1 MINEFEEDNMKVTDK
16 KILTP
21 AIAISVAV
29 LSGTVY
35 YGVQLNQKNNGNTT
49 YAEVQNSVNT
59 MTPENAPD
67 DYVVKIPSDNLRNRI
82 KEVLGNANM
91 PDSDLTFGKLK
102 TITTLTDRNIAL
114 VEGVIFSVDLVYPGD
129 GNLDGLQFLTNLEG
143 LGLTGGNYKD
153 ISPLEN
159 LTKLKSLF
167 IVRNSNLT
175 DISKL
180 AKLTNLENLQIFRNS
195 IKDISSLRNMSKLK
209 YFVADVNKI
218 EDISALENKPDLKIV
233 ALEDNKIKDFSPL
246 KNAPLTNFHNQFS
259 FAKNTFNNQ
268 RPEVTVHSKVF
279 ENPLKAIDG
288 TVIPISE
295 NAVVKNVDKTGNPD
309 QNGGYIKLETTATT
323 LETTVGFSQRVTG
336 IVNATNNGQEIY
348 DFQLKISYTNDDTAP
363 VFNTQTP
370 SKITARKGADIS
382 AKISEVTATDVESG
396 LKSLTNNAADINLNI
411 ANPAKGS
418 YTLRYTATN
427 NNNISATIDREI
439 EIVDADALNNEINK
453 RNNKDLVLYSAES
466 IAKYKEILKEA
477 KDIFNNPN
485 ATQDQIDQA
494 TEKVKNSESVLRPD
508 KSDLKDAIGAVNT
521 LEEWLKNLPE
531 VVKVK
536 EEAQKVFNN
545 PDATLEEVQKAEAK
559 LAEEIEKAEKN
570 EETRQ
575 QSAEN
580 ATENAMKIKTPESIK
595 NAQKLLDEVK
605 DGKVKEIFQK
615 ELDKIKKDLNDKKDE
630 LQKLIEKA
638 KSVNLDGKTKDSSD
652 KLRAE
657 ILKSEKVLNGA
668 NSSQSALEKAVDD
681 LNKALNGV
689 KTDKKPVVDAIAKH
703 DTKPDWIKK
712 DKDVVK
718 LLEKANETVAKQ
730 DPTVEEVRKSAKDLL
745 DAIEKLEKTNK
756 EAVDESENL
765 LKEAEK
771 EIKAN
776 NSKPD
781 ELPVI
786 DIDEIEKSIDKILDP
801 VKKEELKENLEQL
814 KIKIQNKKESI
825 DKRKL
830 EEAER
835 IAREK
840 LEKARMLKHPDT
852 GALRIKQQNQNNSV
866 IGMIILGLFSILGTI
881 TAVVVRKK

>member
-1 MINEFEEDNMKVTDK
+1 
-16 KILTP
+16 
-21 AIAISVAV
+21 
-29 LSGTVY
+29 
-35 YGVQLNQKNNGNTT
+35 
-49 YAEVQNSVNT
+49 
-59 MTPENAPD
+59 
-67 DYVVKIPSDNLRNRI
+67 
-82 KEVLGNANM
+82 M
-91 PDSDLTFGKLK
+91 PDSELTFGKLK
-102 TITTLTDRNIAL
+102 TITTLTNPNPTLID
-114 VEGVIFSVDLVYPGD
+114 GVIFADNFFDPGD
-129 GNLDGLQFLTNLEG
+129 NLDGLQFLTNIEN
-143 LGLTGGNYKD
+143 LGLSWGGYKD
-153 ISPLEN
+153 LSPIEN

-180 AKLTNLENLQIFRNS
+180 SKLTNLENLQIFRNS
-195 IKDISSLRNMSKLK
+195 IKDISVARNMPRLK

-233 ALEDNKIKDFSPL
+233 VLEGNKIKNFSPL
-246 KNAPLTNFHNQFS
+246 KNAPLTDFHNQFTY
-259 FAKNTFNNQ
+259 ARNTFNDQ
-268 RPEVTVHSKVF
+268 VPEITVHSKIF

-288 TVIPISE
+288 TTIPISE
-295 NAVVKNVDKTGNPD
+295 NAVVKNVDKAGNPD
-309 QNGGYIKLETTATT
+309 QNGGYIKLETTAAT
-323 LETTVGFSQRVTG
+323 LETTVGFNQRVTG
-336 IVNATNNGQEIY
+336 IINAANDNQEIY
-348 DFQLKISYTNDDTAP
+348 NFQLKISYANDDTAP
-363 VFNTQTP
+363 IFNTQTP

-382 AKISEVTATDVESG
+382 AKIAEVTATDAESG

-439 EIVDADALNNEINK
+439 VIVDADTLNNEINK
-453 RNNKDLVLYSAES
+453 RSNKDLALYTAES
-466 IAKYKEILKEA
+466 IAKYKGIVKEV
-477 KDIFNNPN
+477 KDIFNNPD
-485 ATQDQIDQA
+485 ATQDQVNQA
-494 TEKVKNSESVLRPD
+494 TEKIKNSESVLRPD
-508 KSDLKDAIGAVNT
+508 KSDLKDAIGAVDT
-521 LEEWLKNLPE
+521 LEDWLKNIPE
-531 VVKVK
+531 VVKAK

-545 PDATLEEVQKAEAK
+545 PDATLEEVQKAETK
-559 LAEEIEKAEKN
+559 LTEEIEKAEKN

-580 ATENAMKIKTPESIK
+580 ATENAMKLKTPESIK

-605 DGKVKEIFQK
+605 DGKVKETFQK

-638 KSVNLDGKTKDSSD
+638 KSTNLDGKTKDSSD
-652 KLRAE
+652 KLKDE

-668 NSSQSALEKAVDD
+668 NSSQSELEKSVDD
-681 LNKALNGV
+681 LNKVLNGV

-730 DPTVEEVRKSAKDLL
+730 DPSVEEVRKSAKDLL

-786 DIDEIEKSIDKILDP
+786 DIDEIEKSIENVLDP
-801 VKKEELKENLEQL
+801 VKKEELKEKLEQL
-814 KIKIQNKKESI
+814 KIKIQKKKESI

>member
-1 MINEFEEDNMKVTDK
+1 MVMFFY
-16 KILTP
+16 
-21 AIAISVAV
+21 AS
-29 LSGTVY
+29 
-35 YGVQLNQKNNGNTT
+35 QLG
-49 YAEVQNSVNT
+49 
-59 MTPENAPD
+59 
-67 DYVVKIPSDNLRNRI
+67 I
-82 KEVLGNANM
+82 G
-91 PDSDLTFGKLK
+91 DST
-102 TITTLTDRNIAL
+102 
-114 VEGVIFSVDLVYPGD
+114 S
-129 GNLDGLQFLTNLEG
+129 LDGLQFLINLES
-143 LGLTGGNYKD
+143 LGLTSGTYND

-159 LTKLKSLF
+159 LTKLKFLNIS
-167 IVRNSNLT
+167 RNKNLT

-195 IKDISSLRNMSKLK
+195 IKDISVVRNMPRLK
-209 YFVADVNKI
+209 YFIADYNDNI
-218 EDISALENKPDLKIV
+218 DDISALGNKPDLKV
-233 ALEDNKIKDFSPL
+233 VLLEGNKIKDFSPL
-246 KNAPLTNFHNQFS
+246 KNAPLTNLHDYFNFQY
-259 FAKNTFNNQ
+259 AKNAFNNQ
-268 RPEVTVHSKVF
+268 RPEITVHSKVF

-288 TVIPISE
+288 TTIPISE
-295 NAVVKNVDKTGNPD
+295 NAVVKNVDKAGNPD
-309 QNGGYIKLETTATT
+309 QNGGYIKLETTEAT
-323 LETTVGFSQRVTG
+323 LQTTVGFNQRVTG
-336 IVNATNNGQEIY
+336 IINAANDNQEIY
-348 DFQLKISYTNDDTAP
+348 NFQLKISYIGDDTAP
-363 VFNTQTP
+363 IFNTQTP
-370 SKITARKGADIS
+370 SKITVRKSTDIS
-382 AKISEVTATDVESG
+382 AKIAEVTATDAESG
-396 LKSLTNNAADINLNI
+396 LKSLTNNTADINLNI
-411 ANPAKGS
+411 TNPAKGS

-427 NNNISATIDREI
+427 NNNISATLDREI

-453 RNNKDLVLYSAES
+453 RSNKDLALYTAES
-466 IAKYKEILKEA
+466 IAKYKEIIKEV
-477 KDIFNNPN
+477 KDIFNNPDS
-485 ATQDQIDQA
+485 TQDQVNQA
-494 TEKVKNSESVLRPD
+494 TEKIKNSESVLRPD
-508 KSDLKDAIGAVNT
+508 KSDLKDAIGAVDT
-521 LEEWLKNLPE
+521 LEDWLKNIPE
-531 VVKVK
+531 VVKAK

-580 ATENAMKIKTPESIK
+580 ATENAMKLKTPESIK
-595 NAQKLLDEVK
+595 NAQTLLDEVK

-638 KSVNLDGKTKDSSD
+638 KSINLDGKTKDSLD
-652 KLRAE
+652 KLKDE

-681 LNKALNGV
+681 LNKALKGV
-689 KTDKKPVVDAIAKH
+689 KTDKKPVADAITKH

-718 LLEKANETVAKQ
+718 LFEKANEVIAKK
-730 DPTVEEVRKSAKDLL
+730 DPSVEEVRKSAKDLL

-786 DIDEIEKSIDKILDP
+786 DIDEIEKSIENVLDP
-801 VKKEELKENLEQL
+801 VKKEELKEKLEQL
-814 KIKIQNKKESI
+814 KINIQKKKESI

-835 IAREK
+835 IAQEK

-852 GALRIKQQNQNNSV
+852 GALRIKQQNQNNNV

>member
-1 MINEFEEDNMKVTDK
+1 MRVTDK

-21 AIAISVAV
+21 AIAISVTV

-35 YGVQLNQKNNGNTT
+35 YGVQLNQKNKNNTT

-67 DYVVKIPSDNLRNRI
+67 DYVVKIPSNYLRNRI

-91 PDSDLTFGKLK
+91 PDSELTFGKLK
-102 TITTLTDRNIAL
+102 TITILHANPLDLI
-114 VEGVIFSVDLVYPGD
+114 SVNGD
-129 GNLDGLQFLTNLEG
+129 VFYASQLGIGDSTSLDGLQFLINLES
-143 LGLTGGNYKD
+143 LGLTSGTYKD

-159 LTKLKSLF
+159 LTKLKFLNIS
-167 IVRNSNLT
+167 RNKNLT

-195 IKDISSLRNMSKLK
+195 IKDISVVRNMPRLK
-209 YFVADVNKI
+209 YFIADYNDNI
-218 EDISALENKPDLKIV
+218 DDISALGNKPDLKV
-233 ALEDNKIKDFSPL
+233 VLLEGNKIKDFSPL
-246 KNAPLTNFHNQFS
+246 KNAPLTNLHDYFNFQY
-259 FAKNTFNNQ
+259 AKNAFNNQ
-268 RPEVTVHSKVF
+268 RPEITVHSKVF

-288 TVIPISE
+288 TTIPISE
-295 NAVVKNVDKTGNPD
+295 NAVVKNVDKAGNPD
-309 QNGGYIKLETTATT
+309 QNGGYIKLETTEAT
-323 LETTVGFSQRVTG
+323 LQTTVGFNQRVTG
-336 IVNATNNGQEIY
+336 IINAANDNQEIY
-348 DFQLKISYTNDDTAP
+348 NFQLKISYIGDDTAP
-363 VFNTQTP
+363 IFNTQTP
-370 SKITARKGADIS
+370 SKITVRKSTDIS
-382 AKISEVTATDVESG
+382 AKIAEVTATDAESG
-396 LKSLTNNAADINLNI
+396 LKSLTNNTADINLNI
-411 ANPAKGS
+411 TNPAKGS

-427 NNNISATIDREI
+427 NNNISATLDREI

-453 RNNKDLVLYSAES
+453 RSNKDLALYTAES
-466 IAKYKEILKEA
+466 IAKYKEIIKEV
-477 KDIFNNPN
+477 KDIFNNPDS
-485 ATQDQIDQA
+485 TQDQVNQA
-494 TEKVKNSESVLRPD
+494 TEKIKNSESVLRPD
-508 KSDLKDAIGAVNT
+508 KSDLKDAIGAVDT
-521 LEEWLKNLPE
+521 LEDWLKNIPE
-531 VVKVK
+531 VVKAK

-580 ATENAMKIKTPESIK
+580 ATENAMKLKTPESIK
-595 NAQKLLDEVK
+595 NAQTLLDEVK

-638 KSVNLDGKTKDSSD
+638 KSINLDGKTKDSLD
-652 KLRAE
+652 KLKDE

-681 LNKALNGV
+681 LNKDLKGV
-689 KTDKKPVVDAIAKH
+689 KTDKKPVADAITKH

-718 LLEKANETVAKQ
+718 LFEKANEVIAKK
-730 DPTVEEVRKSAKDLL
+730 DPSVEEVRKSAKDLL

-786 DIDEIEKSIDKILDP
+786 DIDEIEKSIENVLDP
-801 VKKEELKENLEQL
+801 VKKEELKEKLEQL
-814 KIKIQNKKESI
+814 KINIQKKKESI

-835 IAREK
+835 IAQEK

-852 GALRIKQQNQNNSV
+852 GALRIKQQNQNNNV

>member
-1 MINEFEEDNMKVTDK
+1 MRVIDK

-35 YGVQLNQKNNGNTT
+35 YGVQLGQKNNSNTT
-49 YAEVQNSVNT
+49 YAEVQNSVNI

-67 DYVVKIPSDNLRNRI
+67 DYVVKIPSDNLRRRI

-91 PDSDLTFGKLK
+91 SDSDLTFGKLK
-102 TITTLTDRNIAL
+102 TISTLTNPNPLLI
-114 VEGVIFSVDLVYPGD
+114 EGVIFVADLFDPGD
-129 GNLDGLQFLTNLEG
+129 NLDGLQFLTNIES
-143 LGLTGGNYKD
+143 LGLTGGSYKD

-195 IKDISSLRNMSKLK
+195 IKDISVARNMPRLK

-233 ALEDNKIKDFSPL
+233 VLEGNKIKNFSPL
-246 KNAPLTNFHNQFS
+246 KNAPLTDFHNQFTY
-259 FAKNTFNNQ
+259 ARNTFNDQ
-268 RPEVTVHSKVF
+268 VPEITVHSKIF

-288 TVIPISE
+288 TTIPISE
-295 NAVVKNVDKTGNPD
+295 NAVVKNVDKAGNPD
-309 QNGGYIKLETTATT
+309 QNGGYIKLETTAAT
-323 LETTVGFSQRVTG
+323 LETTVGFNQRVTG
-336 IVNATNNGQEIY
+336 IINAANDNQEIY
-348 DFQLKISYTNDDTAP
+348 NFQLKISYANDDTAP
-363 VFNTQTP
+363 IFNTQTP

-382 AKISEVTATDVESG
+382 AKIAEVTATDAESG

-439 EIVDADALNNEINK
+439 VIVDADTLNNEINK
-453 RNNKDLVLYSAES
+453 RSNKDLALYTAES
-466 IAKYKEILKEA
+466 IAKYKGIVKEV
-477 KDIFNNPN
+477 KDIFNNPD
-485 ATQDQIDQA
+485 ATQDQVNQA
-494 TEKVKNSESVLRPD
+494 TEKIKNSESVLRPD
-508 KSDLKDAIGAVNT
+508 KSDLKDAIGAVDT
-521 LEEWLKNLPE
+521 LEDWLKNIPE
-531 VVKVK
+531 VVKAK

-545 PDATLEEVQKAEAK
+545 PDATLEEVQKAETK
-559 LAEEIEKAEKN
+559 LTEEIEKAEKN

-580 ATENAMKIKTPESIK
+580 ATENAMKLKTPESIK

-605 DGKVKEIFQK
+605 DGKVKETFQK

-638 KSVNLDGKTKDSSD
+638 KSTNLDGKTKDSSD
-652 KLRAE
+652 KLKDE

-668 NSSQSALEKAVDD
+668 NSSQSELEKSVDD
-681 LNKALNGV
+681 LNKVLNGV

-730 DPTVEEVRKSAKDLL
+730 DPSVEEVRKSAKDLL

-786 DIDEIEKSIDKILDP
+786 DIDEIEKSIENVLDP
-801 VKKEELKENLEQL
+801 VKKEELKEKLEQL
-814 KIKIQNKKESI
+814 KIKIQKKKESI

>member
-1 MINEFEEDNMKVTDK
+1 MRVTDK

-35 YGVQLNQKNNGNTT
+35 YGVQLNQKNKNNTT

-67 DYVVKIPSDNLRNRI
+67 DYVVKIPSNYLRNRI

-91 PDSDLTFGKLK
+91 PDSELTFGKLK
-102 TITTLTDRNIAL
+102 TITILHANPLDLI
-114 VEGVIFSVDLVYPGD
+114 SVNGD
-129 GNLDGLQFLTNLEG
+129 VFYASQLGIGDSTSLDGLQFLINLES
-143 LGLTGGNYKD
+143 LGLTSGTYKD

-159 LTKLKSLF
+159 LTKLKFLNIS
-167 IVRNSNLT
+167 RNKNLT

-195 IKDISSLRNMSKLK
+195 IKDISVVRNMPRLK
-209 YFVADVNKI
+209 YFIADYNDNI
-218 EDISALENKPDLKIV
+218 DDISALGNKPDLKV
-233 ALEDNKIKDFSPL
+233 VLLEGNKIKDFSPL
-246 KNAPLTNFHNQFS
+246 KNAPLTNLHDYFNFQY
-259 FAKNTFNNQ
+259 AKNAFNNQ
-268 RPEVTVHSKVF
+268 RPEITVHSKVF

-288 TVIPISE
+288 TTIPISE
-295 NAVVKNVDKTGNPD
+295 NAVVKNVDKAGNPD
-309 QNGGYIKLETTATT
+309 QNGGYIKLETTEAT
-323 LETTVGFSQRVTG
+323 LQTTVGFNQRVTG
-336 IVNATNNGQEIY
+336 IINAANDNQEIY
-348 DFQLKISYTNDDTAP
+348 NFQLKISYIGDDTAP
-363 VFNTQTP
+363 IFNTQTP
-370 SKITARKGADIS
+370 SKITVRKSTDIS
-382 AKISEVTATDVESG
+382 AKIAEVTATDAESG
-396 LKSLTNNAADINLNI
+396 LKSLINNTADINLNI
-411 ANPAKGS
+411 TNPAKGS

-427 NNNISATIDREI
+427 NNNISATLDREI

-453 RNNKDLVLYSAES
+453 RSNKDLALYTAES
-466 IAKYKEILKEA
+466 IAKYKEIIKEV
-477 KDIFNNPN
+477 KDIFNNPDS
-485 ATQDQIDQA
+485 TQDQVNQA
-494 TEKVKNSESVLRPD
+494 TEKIKNSESVLRPD
-508 KSDLKDAIGAVNT
+508 KSDLKDVIGAVDT
-521 LEEWLKNLPE
+521 LEDWLKNIPE
-531 VVKVK
+531 VVKAK

-580 ATENAMKIKTPESIK
+580 ATENAMKLKTPESIK
-595 NAQKLLDEVK
+595 NAQTLLDEVK

-638 KSVNLDGKTKDSSD
+638 KSINLDGKTKDSLD
-652 KLRAE
+652 KLKDE

-681 LNKALNGV
+681 LNKALKGV
-689 KTDKKPVVDAIAKH
+689 KTDKKPVADAITKH

-718 LLEKANETVAKQ
+718 LFEKANEVIAKK
-730 DPTVEEVRKSAKDLL
+730 DPSVEEVRKSAKDLL

-786 DIDEIEKSIDKILDP
+786 DIDEIEKSIENVLDP

-814 KIKIQNKKESI
+814 KINIQKKKESI

-835 IAREK
+835 IAQEK

-852 GALRIKQQNQNNSV
+852 GALRIKQQNQNNNV

>member
-1 MINEFEEDNMKVTDK
+1 MKVTDK

-35 YGVQLNQKNNGNTT
+35 YSVQLNQKNNSNTT

-67 DYVVKIPSDNLRNRI
+67 DYVVKIPSNSIRGRI
-82 KEVLGNANM
+82 KNVLGNANM
-91 PDSDLTFGKLK
+91 PDSELTFGKLK
-102 TITTLTDRNIAL
+102 TIKAL
-114 VEGVIFSVDLVYPGD
+114 YDLNRLVDGVIFETPFLNPGD
-129 GNLDGLQFLTNLEG
+129 NLDGLQFLTNVESLAFSHG
-143 LGLTGGNYKD
+143 SYKD
-153 ISPLEN
+153 LSPLEN
-159 LTKLKSLF
+159 LTKLKSLS
-167 IVRNSNLT
+167 IVRNPNIT

-180 AKLTNLENLQIFRNS
+180 SKLTNLENLQIFRNS
-195 IKDISSLRNMSKLK
+195 IKDISSLVNMPRLK
-209 YFVADVNKI
+209 YFVADYNSI
-218 EDISALENKPDLKIV
+218 EDISALENKPNLKIV
-233 ALEDNKIKDFSPL
+233 VLEGNKIKDFSPL
-246 KNAPLTNFHNQFS
+246 KSAPLTDFSNQFS
-259 FAKNTFNNQ
+259 LARNTFNKQ
-268 RPEVTVHSKVF
+268 VHEITVHSKIF

-288 TVIPISE
+288 TAIPILE
-295 NAVVKNVDKTGNPD
+295 DAVVKNVDKAGNPD
-309 QNGGYIKLETTATT
+309 QNGGYIKLETAATT
-323 LETTVGFSQRVTG
+323 VLAKSALNQRVTG
-336 IVNATNNGQEIY
+336 IINAVNDSRENY
-348 DFQLKISYTNDDTAP
+348 DIQLKISYISDDTAP
-363 VFNTQTP
+363 IFNTQTP
-370 SKITARKGADIS
+370 SKITVRKSTDIS
-382 AKISEVTATDVESG
+382 AKIAEVTATDAESG

-411 ANPAKGS
+411 TNPTKGN
-418 YTLRYTATN
+418 YTLQYTATN
-427 NNNISATIDREI
+427 YNGISATIDREI
-439 EIVDADALNNEINK
+439 VIIDADTLNDEINK
-453 RNNKDLVLYSAES
+453 RSNKDLVLYTAES

-477 KDIFNNPN
+477 KDIFNNPD
-485 ATQDQIDQA
+485 ATQDQVDQA
-494 TEKVKNSESVLRPD
+494 TEKIKNSESVLRPD
-508 KSDLKDAIGAVNT
+508 KTKLKDAIGAVDT
-521 LEEWLKNLPE
+521 LEDWLKNLPE
-531 VVKVK
+531 IITAK

-559 LAEEIEKAEKN
+559 LAEEIEKAKKN
-570 EETRQ
+570 EDTRQ

-580 ATENAMKIKTPESIK
+580 ATENAMKAKTPESVK
-595 NAQKLLDEVK
+595 NAQTLLDEVK

-638 KSVNLDGKTKDSSD
+638 KIANLDGKTKDSSD
-652 KLRAE
+652 KLKAE
-657 ILKSEKVLNGA
+657 ILKSEKVLNGN
-668 NSSQSALEKAVDD
+668 NSSQSELEKAVDD

-689 KTDKKPVVDAIAKH
+689 KTDKKPAVDAIAKH

-718 LLEKANETVAKQ
+718 LLDKANETVVKQ
-730 DPTVEEVRKSAKDLL
+730 DPSVEEVRESAKDLL
-745 DAIEKLEKTNK
+745 DVIEKIEKTNK
-756 EAVDESENL
+756 EAVNESESL

-776 NSKPD
+776 SSKPD

-786 DIDEIEKSIDKILDP
+786 DIDEIEKSIEKVLDP
-801 VKKEELKENLEQL
+801 VKKEELKEKLEQL
-814 KIKIQNKKESI
+814 KVKIQKKKESI

-866 IGMIILGLFSILGTI
+866 IGMIILGLFSILSTI

>member
-1 MINEFEEDNMKVTDK
+1 
-16 KILTP
+16 
-21 AIAISVAV
+21 
-29 LSGTVY
+29 
-35 YGVQLNQKNNGNTT
+35 
-49 YAEVQNSVNT
+49 
-59 MTPENAPD
+59 
-67 DYVVKIPSDNLRNRI
+67 
-82 KEVLGNANM
+82 M
-91 PDSDLTFGKLK
+91 P
-102 TITTLTDRNIAL
+102 R
-114 VEGVIFSVDLVYPGD
+114 
-129 GNLDGLQFLTNLEG
+129 
-143 LGLTGGNYKD
+143 
-153 ISPLEN
+153 
-159 LTKLKSLF
+159 
-167 IVRNSNLT
+167 
-175 DISKL
+175 
-180 AKLTNLENLQIFRNS
+180 
-195 IKDISSLRNMSKLK
+195 LK
-209 YFVADVNKI
+209 YFIADYNDNI
-218 EDISALENKPDLKIV
+218 DDISALGNKPDLKV
-233 ALEDNKIKDFSPL
+233 VLLEGNKIKDFSPL
-246 KNAPLTNFHNQFS
+246 KNAPLTNLHDYFNFQY
-259 FAKNTFNNQ
+259 AKNAFNNQ
-268 RPEVTVHSKVF
+268 RPEITVHSKVF

-288 TVIPISE
+288 TTIPISE
-295 NAVVKNVDKTGNPD
+295 NAVVKNVDKAGNPD
-309 QNGGYIKLETTATT
+309 QNGGYIKLETTEAT
-323 LETTVGFSQRVTG
+323 LQTTVGFNQRVTG
-336 IVNATNNGQEIY
+336 IINAANDNQEIY
-348 DFQLKISYTNDDTAP
+348 NFQLKISYIGDDTAP
-363 VFNTQTP
+363 IFNTQTP
-370 SKITARKGADIS
+370 SKITVRKSTDIS
-382 AKISEVTATDVESG
+382 AKIAEVTATDAESG
-396 LKSLTNNAADINLNI
+396 LKSLTNNTADINLNI
-411 ANPAKGS
+411 TNPAKGS

-427 NNNISATIDREI
+427 NNNISATLDREI

-453 RNNKDLVLYSAES
+453 RSNKDLALYTAES
-466 IAKYKEILKEA
+466 IAKYKEIIKEV
-477 KDIFNNPN
+477 KDIFNNPDS
-485 ATQDQIDQA
+485 TQDQVNQA
-494 TEKVKNSESVLRPD
+494 TEKIKNSESVLRPD
-508 KSDLKDAIGAVNT
+508 KSDLKDAIGAVDT
-521 LEEWLKNLPE
+521 LEDWLKNIPE
-531 VVKVK
+531 VVKAK

-580 ATENAMKIKTPESIK
+580 ATENAMKLKTPESIK
-595 NAQKLLDEVK
+595 NAQTLLDEVK

-638 KSVNLDGKTKDSSD
+638 KSINLDGKTKDSLD
-652 KLRAE
+652 KLKDE

-681 LNKALNGV
+681 LNKALKGV
-689 KTDKKPVVDAIAKH
+689 KTDKKPVADAITKH

-718 LLEKANETVAKQ
+718 LFEKANEVIAKK
-730 DPTVEEVRKSAKDLL
+730 DPSVEEVRKSAKDLL

-786 DIDEIEKSIDKILDP
+786 DIDEIEKSIENVLDP
-801 VKKEELKENLEQL
+801 VKKEELKEKLEQL
-814 KIKIQNKKESI
+814 KINIQKKKESI

-835 IAREK
+835 IAQEK

-852 GALRIKQQNQNNSV
+852 GALRIKQQNQNNNV

>member
-1 MINEFEEDNMKVTDK
+1 MKVTDK

-35 YGVQLNQKNNGNTT
+35 YGVQLNQKNNSNTT

-67 DYVVKIPSDNLRNRI
+67 DYVVKIPSNYLRNRI

-102 TITTLTDRNIAL
+102 TITMLHANPLNPA
-114 VEGVIFSVDLVYPGD
+114 SVNGD
-129 GNLDGLQFLTNLEG
+129 VFNASQLGLGDSTSIDGLQFLINLES
-143 LGLTGGNYKD
+143 LGLNSGTYKD

-159 LTKLKSLF
+159 LTKLKFLA
-167 IVRNSNLT
+167 IVRNKNLT

-180 AKLTNLENLQIFRNS
+180 SKLTSLETLQIFRNS
-195 IKDISSLRNMSKLK
+195 IKDISAVRNMPRLK
-209 YFVADVNKI
+209 YFIADYNNNI
-218 EDISALENKPDLKIV
+218 DDISALENKPDLKV
-233 ALEDNKIKDFSPL
+233 VLLEGNKIKDFSPL
-246 KNAPLTNFHNQFS
+246 KNAPLTNLHDYFNFHY
-259 FAKNTFNNQ
+259 AKNTFNNQ
-268 RPEVTVHSKVF
+268 TPEITVHSKIF

-295 NAVVKNVDKTGNPD
+295 NTVVKNVDKAGNPD
-309 QNGGYIKLETTATT
+309 QNGGYIKLETTKTT
-323 LETTVGFSQRVTG
+323 LETTVGFNQKVTG
-336 IVNATNNGQEIY
+336 IINATNSGQEVY
-348 DFQLKISYTNDDTAP
+348 NFQLKISYTNDDTAP

-382 AKISEVTATDVESG
+382 TKIAEVTATDAESG

-427 NNNISATIDREI
+427 NNNISATLDREI

-477 KDIFNNPN
+477 KDISNNPN
-485 ATQDQIDQA
+485 ATQDQVDQA

-508 KSDLKDAIGAVNT
+508 KSDLKDAIGAVDT
-521 LEEWLKNLPE
+521 LEDWLKNLPE
-531 VVKVK
+531 VITAK

-570 EETRQ
+570 EETCQ

-580 ATENAMKIKTPESIK
+580 ATENAMKVKTPESIK

-668 NSSQSALEKAVDD
+668 NSSQSELEKAVDD

-689 KTDKKPVVDAIAKH
+689 KTDKKPVVNAIAKH

-730 DPTVEEVRKSAKDLL
+730 DPTVEEVRKSAKDLF

>member
-1 MINEFEEDNMKVTDK
+1 MKVANK

-35 YGVQLNQKNNGNTT
+35 YGVQLSQKNNSNTT

-67 DYVVKIPSDNLRNRI
+67 DYVVKIPSDSLRNRI
-82 KEVLGNANM
+82 KEVLGNVNM

-102 TITTLTDRNIAL
+102 TITAINDKNPTLIDD
-114 VEGVIFSVDLVYPGD
+114 VVFSVYPSFNAGD
-129 GNLDGLQFLTNLEG
+129 NLDGLQFLTNMKYIFLNNG
-143 LGLTGGNYKD
+143 SYKD
-153 ISPLEN
+153 LSPLEN

-167 IVRNSNLT
+167 IANNSNIT

-180 AKLTNLENLQIFRNS
+180 SKLSNLENLWIYNNS
-195 IKDISSLRNMSKLK
+195 VKDISSVRNMSKLK
-209 YFVADVNKI
+209 FFVAFQNHID
-218 EDISALENKPDLKIV
+218 DISPLENKPDLKI
-233 ALEDNKIKDFSPL
+233 AMLETNKIKDFSPL
-246 KNAPLTNFHNQFS
+246 KNAPLINLKIPTS
-259 FAKNTFNNQ
+259 IVKNSFNNQ
-268 RPEVTVHSKVF
+268 IPEITVHSKVF

-288 TVIPISE
+288 TTIPISE
-295 NAVVKNVDKTGNPD
+295 NAVVKNVDKAGNPD
-309 QNGGYIKLETTATT
+309 QNGGYLKLETSANTLIATAGFSKEVATT
-323 LETTVGFSQRVTG
+323 IISGGSQTQGV
-336 IVNATNNGQEIY
+336 
-348 DFQLKISYTNDDTAP
+348 LKINYINDDTAP
-363 VFNTQTP
+363 IFNIQTP

-382 AKISEVTATDVESG
+382 AKIAEVTATDAESG
-396 LKSLTNNAADINLNI
+396 LKSLTNNAVDINLNI

-427 NNNISATIDREI
+427 NNNISATLDRKI

-466 IAKYKEILKEA
+466 IAKYKEIIKEV
-477 KDIFNNPN
+477 KDIFNNPD
-485 ATQDQIDQA
+485 ATQDQVDQA

-508 KSDLKDAIGAVNT
+508 KSDLRDAIGAVDT
-521 LEEWLKNLPE
+521 LEDWLKNLPE
-531 VVKVK
+531 VITSK

-545 PDATLEEVQKAEAK
+545 PDATLEEVQKAETK

-580 ATENAMKIKTPESIK
+580 ATENAMRLKTSESVR
-595 NAQKLLDEVK
+595 NAQTLLNEVK
-605 DGKVKEIFQK
+605 DGKVKETFQK
-615 ELDKIKKDLNDKKDE
+615 ELDKIKKDLNYKKDE

-638 KSVNLDGKTKDSSD
+638 KSANLDGKTKDSSD
-652 KLRAE
+652 KLKAE

-668 NSSQSALEKAVDD
+668 NSSQSELEKAVDD

-689 KTDKKPVVDAIAKH
+689 KTDKKPAVDAIAKH

-718 LLEKANETVAKQ
+718 LFEKANGTVAKQ
-730 DPTVEEVRKSAKDLL
+730 DPSVDEVRKSAKDLL
-745 DAIEKLEKTNK
+745 DAIDKLEKTNK

-776 NSKPD
+776 SSKPD

-786 DIDEIEKSIDKILDP
+786 DIDEIEKSIEKVLDP
-801 VKKEELKENLEQL
+801 TKKEELKKNLEQL
-814 KIKIQNKKESI
+814 KIQIQKKKESI

>member
-1 MINEFEEDNMKVTDK
+1 MKVTDK

-35 YGVQLNQKNNGNTT
+35 YGVQLNQKNKSNTT

-67 DYVVKIPSDNLRNRI
+67 DYVVKIPSNSIRGRI
-82 KEVLGNANM
+82 KNVLGNANM
-91 PDSDLTFGKLK
+91 PDSELTFGKLK
-102 TITTLTDRNIAL
+102 TIKAL
-114 VEGVIFSVDLVYPGD
+114 YDSNRLVDGVIFETPFLNPGD
-129 GNLDGLQFLTNLEG
+129 NLDGLQFLTNVESLAFSHG
-143 LGLTGGNYKD
+143 SYKD
-153 ISPLEN
+153 LSPLEN
-159 LTKLKSLF
+159 LTKLKSLS
-167 IVRNSNLT
+167 IVRNPNIT

-180 AKLTNLENLQIFRNS
+180 SKLTNLENLQIFRNS
-195 IKDISSLRNMSKLK
+195 IKDISSLVNMPRLK
-209 YFVADVNKI
+209 YFVADYNSI
-218 EDISALENKPDLKIV
+218 EDISALENKPNLKIV
-233 ALEDNKIKDFSPL
+233 VLEGNKIKDFSPL
-246 KNAPLTNFHNQFS
+246 KSAPLTDFSNQFS
-259 FAKNTFNNQ
+259 LARNTFNKQ
-268 RPEVTVHSKVF
+268 VHEITVHSKIF

-288 TVIPISE
+288 TAIPILE
-295 NAVVKNVDKTGNPD
+295 DAVVKNVDKAGNPD
-309 QNGGYIKLETTATT
+309 QNGGYIKLETAATT
-323 LETTVGFSQRVTG
+323 VLAKSALNQRVTG
-336 IVNATNNGQEIY
+336 IINAVNDSQENY
-348 DFQLKISYTNDDTAP
+348 DIQLKISYISDDTAP
-363 VFNTQTP
+363 IFNTQTP
-370 SKITARKGADIS
+370 SKITVRKSTDIS
-382 AKISEVTATDVESG
+382 AKIAEVTATDAESG

-411 ANPAKGS
+411 TNPTKGN
-418 YTLRYTATN
+418 YTLQYTATN
-427 NNNISATIDREI
+427 YNGISATIDREI
-439 EIVDADALNNEINK
+439 VIIDADTLNDEINK
-453 RNNKDLVLYSAES
+453 RSNKDLALYTAES
-466 IAKYKEILKEA
+466 IAKYKEILREA
-477 KDIFNNPN
+477 KDIFNNPD
-485 ATQDQIDQA
+485 ATQDQVDQA

-508 KSDLKDAIGAVNT
+508 KTKLKDAIGAVDT
-521 LEEWLKNLPE
+521 LEDWLKNLPE
-531 VVKVK
+531 IITAK

-545 PDATLEEVQKAEAK
+545 PDATLEEVQKTEAK
-559 LAEEIEKAEKN
+559 LAEEIEKAKKN
-570 EETRQ
+570 EDTRQ

-580 ATENAMKIKTPESIK
+580 ATENAMKAKTPESVK
-595 NAQKLLDEVK
+595 NAQTLLDEVK

-638 KSVNLDGKTKDSSD
+638 KSANLDGKTKDSSD
-652 KLRAE
+652 KLKAE
-657 ILKSEKVLNGA
+657 ILKSEKVLNGN
-668 NSSQSALEKAVDD
+668 NSSQSELEKAVDD

-689 KTDKKPVVDAIAKH
+689 KTDKKPAVDAIAKH

-718 LLEKANETVAKQ
+718 LLDKANETVVKQ
-730 DPTVEEVRKSAKDLL
+730 DPSVEEVRKSAKDLL
-745 DAIEKLEKTNK
+745 DAIEKIEKTNK
-756 EAVDESENL
+756 EAVNESESL

-786 DIDEIEKSIDKILDP
+786 DIDEIEKSIENVLDP
-801 VKKEELKENLEQL
+801 VKKEELKEKLEQL
-814 KIKIQNKKESI
+814 KVKIQKKKESI

-835 IAREK
+835 ITREK

-866 IGMIILGLFSILGTI
+866 IGMIILGLFSILSTI

>member
-1 MINEFEEDNMKVTDK
+1 MKVTDK

-35 YGVQLNQKNNGNTT
+35 YGVQLNQNNNSNTT
-49 YAEVQNSVNT
+49 YAEVQNSANT

-67 DYVVKIPSDNLRNRI
+67 DYVVKIPSDNLRRRI
-82 KEVLGNANM
+82 KEVLGNVNM
-91 PDSDLTFGKLK
+91 PDSELTFGKLK
-102 TITTLTDRNIAL
+102 TITTLTNPNPTLID
-114 VEGVIFSVDLVYPGD
+114 GVIFADNFFDPGD
-129 GNLDGLQFLTNLEG
+129 NLDGLQFLTNIEN
-143 LGLTGGNYKD
+143 LGLSWGGYKD
-153 ISPLEN
+153 LSPIEN

-180 AKLTNLENLQIFRNS
+180 SKLTNLENLQIFRNS
-195 IKDISSLRNMSKLK
+195 IKDISVARNMPRLK

-233 ALEDNKIKDFSPL
+233 VLEGNKIKNFSPL
-246 KNAPLTNFHNQFS
+246 KNAPLTDFHNQFTY
-259 FAKNTFNNQ
+259 ARNTFNDQ
-268 RPEVTVHSKVF
+268 VPEITVHSKIF

-288 TVIPISE
+288 TTIPISE
-295 NAVVKNVDKTGNPD
+295 NAVVKNVDKAGNPD
-309 QNGGYIKLETTATT
+309 QNGGYIKLETTAAT
-323 LETTVGFSQRVTG
+323 LETTVGFNQRVTG
-336 IVNATNNGQEIY
+336 IINAANDNQEIY
-348 DFQLKISYTNDDTAP
+348 NFQLKISYANDDTAP
-363 VFNTQTP
+363 IFNTQTP

-382 AKISEVTATDVESG
+382 AKIAEVTATDAESG
-396 LKSLTNNAADINLNI
+396 LKSLTNNAAGINLNI

-439 EIVDADALNNEINK
+439 VIVDADTLNNEINK
-453 RNNKDLVLYSAES
+453 RSNKDLALYTAES
-466 IAKYKEILKEA
+466 IAKYKGIVKEV
-477 KDIFNNPN
+477 KDIFNNPD
-485 ATQDQIDQA
+485 ATQDQVNQA
-494 TEKVKNSESVLRPD
+494 TEKIKNSESVLRPD
-508 KSDLKDAIGAVNT
+508 KSDLKDAIGAVDT
-521 LEEWLKNLPE
+521 LEDWLKNLPE
-531 VVKVK
+531 VITAK
-536 EEAQKVFNN
+536 EEAQKVFKN
-545 PDATLEEVQKAEAK
+545 PDATLEEVQKAETK
-559 LAEEIEKAEKN
+559 LAEETEKAEKN

-580 ATENAMKIKTPESIK
+580 ATENAIKLKTPERIK

-605 DGKVKEIFQK
+605 DGKVKETFQK
-615 ELDKIKKDLNDKKDE
+615 ELDKVKKDLNDKKDE

-652 KLRAE
+652 KLKDE

-668 NSSQSALEKAVDD
+668 NSSQSELEKAVDN

-745 DAIEKLEKTNK
+745 DTIEKLEKTNK
-756 EAVDESENL
+756 EAVNESENL

-786 DIDEIEKSIDKILDP
+786 DIDEIEKSIENVLDS
-801 VKKEELKENLEQL
+801 VKKEELKEKLEQL
-814 KIKIQNKKESI
+814 KINIQKKKESI

>member
-1 MINEFEEDNMKVTDK
+1 MKVTDK

-35 YGVQLNQKNNGNTT
+35 YGVQLNQKNNSNTT
-49 YAEVQNSVNT
+49 YAEVQNSANT

-67 DYVVKIPSDNLRNRI
+67 DYVVKIPSDNLRRRI
-82 KEVLGNANM
+82 KEVLGNVNM
-91 PDSDLTFGKLK
+91 PDSELTFGKLK
-102 TITTLTDRNIAL
+102 TITTLTDTNPTL
-114 VEGVIFSVDLVYPGD
+114 VDGVIFLAYLFNPGD
-129 GNLDGLQFLTNLEG
+129 NLDGLQFLTNVES
-143 LGLTGGNYKD
+143 LGFSWGGYKD

-180 AKLTNLENLQIFRNS
+180 SKLTNLENLQIFRNS
-195 IKDISSLRNMSKLK
+195 IKDISAIRNMSRLK

-233 ALEDNKIKDFSPL
+233 VLEDNKIKNFSPL
-246 KNAPLTNFHNQFS
+246 KNASLTDFHNQFTY
-259 FAKNTFNNQ
+259 ARNTFNNQ
-268 RPEVTVHSKVF
+268 TPEITVHSKIF

-288 TVIPISE
+288 TTIPISE
-295 NAVVKNVDKTGNPD
+295 NTVVKNVDKAGNPD

-336 IVNATNNGQEIY
+336 IINAANDNQEIY
-348 DFQLKISYTNDDTAP
+348 NFQLKISYANDDTAP
-363 VFNTQTP
+363 IFNTQTP
-370 SKITARKGADIS
+370 SKITARKGVDIS
-382 AKISEVTATDVESG
+382 AKIAEVTATDAESG

-411 ANPAKGS
+411 TNPAKGS

-427 NNNISATIDREI
+427 NNNISATLDREI

-453 RNNKDLVLYSAES
+453 RSNKDLALYTAES
-466 IAKYKEILKEA
+466 IAKYKEIIKEV
-477 KDIFNNPN
+477 KDIFNNPDS
-485 ATQDQIDQA
+485 TQDQVNQA
-494 TEKVKNSESVLRPD
+494 TEKIKNSESVLRPD
-508 KSDLKDAIGAVNT
+508 KSDLKDAIGAVDT
-521 LEEWLKNLPE
+521 LEDWLKNIPE
-531 VVKVK
+531 VVKAK

-580 ATENAMKIKTPESIK
+580 ATENAMKLKTPESIK
-595 NAQKLLDEVK
+595 NAQTFLDEVK

-638 KSVNLDGKTKDSSD
+638 KSANLDGKTKDSSD
-652 KLRAE
+652 KLKAE

-668 NSSQSALEKAVDD
+668 NSSQSELEKAVDD

-718 LLEKANETVAKQ
+718 LFEKANEVIAKK
-730 DPTVEEVRKSAKDLL
+730 DPLVEEVRKSAKDLL

-756 EAVDESENL
+756 EASEEFENL

-786 DIDEIEKSIDKILDP
+786 DIDEIEKSIENVLDP
-801 VKKEELKENLEQL
+801 VKKEELKEKLEQL
-814 KIKIQNKKESI
+814 KINIQKKKESI

>member
-1 MINEFEEDNMKVTDK
+1 MKVTDK

-35 YGVQLNQKNNGNTT
+35 YGVQLGQKNNSNTT

-67 DYVVKIPSDNLRNRI
+67 DYVVKIPSNNLRRKI
-82 KEVLGNANM
+82 KEALGNVNM

-102 TITTLTDRNIAL
+102 TVTTLYYPNPAL
-114 VEGVIFSVDLVYPGD
+114 IDGVVFYASFFDPGD
-129 GNLDGLQFLTNLEG
+129 NLDGLQFLTNVESIG
-143 LGLTGGNYKD
+143 FSGGSYKD
-153 ISPLEN
+153 VSPLEN

-167 IVRNSNLT
+167 IVRNPNLT
-175 DISKL
+175 DISKFS
-180 AKLTNLENLQIFRNS
+180 KLTNLENLQIFRNS
-195 IKDISSLRNMSKLK
+195 IKDISAVKNMSRLK
-209 YFVADVNKI
+209 YFVADHNNNI
-218 EDISALENKPDLKIV
+218 DDISALENKPNLKIV
-233 ALEDNKIKDFSPL
+233 VLEGNKIKDFSSL
-246 KNAPLTNFHNQFS
+246 KNAPLTNLNNYFNY
-259 FAKNTFNNQ
+259 AKNTFNNQ
-268 RPEVTVHSKVF
+268 RPEITVYSKIF

-295 NAVVKNVDKTGNPD
+295 NAVVKNVDKAGNPD

-336 IVNATNNGQEIY
+336 IINAVNDNQEIY
-348 DFQLKISYTNDDTAP
+348 NFQLKISYTNDDTAP

-382 AKISEVTATDVESG
+382 AKIAEVTATDAESG

-411 ANPAKGS
+411 TNPAKGS

-427 NNNISATIDREI
+427 NNNISATLDREI

-453 RNNKDLVLYSAES
+453 RSNKDLVLYSAES
-466 IAKYKEILKEA
+466 IAKYKEIIKEV
-477 KDIFNNPN
+477 KDIFNNPD
-485 ATQDQIDQA
+485 ATQDQVDRA
-494 TEKVKNSESVLRPD
+494 TEKIKNSESVLRPD
-508 KSDLKDAIGAVNT
+508 KSDLKDAISTVDT
-521 LEEWLKNLPE
+521 LEDWLKNIPE
-531 VVKVK
+531 VVKAK

-580 ATENAMKIKTPESIK
+580 ATENAMKLKTPESIK
-595 NAQKLLDEVK
+595 NAQTLLDEVK

-615 ELDKIKKDLNDKKDE
+615 ELYKIKKDLNDKKDE

-638 KSVNLDGKTKDSSD
+638 KSINLDGKTKDSLD
-652 KLRAE
+652 KLKDE

-681 LNKALNGV
+681 LNKALKGV
-689 KTDKKPVVDAIAKH
+689 KTEKKPVVDAIAKH

-718 LLEKANETVAKQ
+718 LFEKANEVIAKK
-730 DPTVEEVRKSAKDLL
+730 DPSVEEVRKSAKDLL

-786 DIDEIEKSIDKILDP
+786 DIDEIEKSIENVLDP
-801 VKKEELKENLEQL
+801 VKKEELKEKLEQL
-814 KIKIQNKKESI
+814 KINIQKKKESI

>member
-1 MINEFEEDNMKVTDK
+1 MKVTDK

-35 YGVQLNQKNNGNTT
+35 YSVQLNQKNNSNTT

-67 DYVVKIPSDNLRNRI
+67 DYVVKIPSNSIRGRI
-82 KEVLGNANM
+82 KNVLGNANM
-91 PDSDLTFGKLK
+91 PDSELTFGKLK
-102 TITTLTDRNIAL
+102 TIKAL
-114 VEGVIFSVDLVYPGD
+114 YDSNRLVDGVIFETPFLNPGD
-129 GNLDGLQFLTNLEG
+129 NLDGLQFLTNVESLAFSHG
-143 LGLTGGNYKD
+143 SYKD
-153 ISPLEN
+153 LSPLEN
-159 LTKLKSLF
+159 LTKLKSLS
-167 IVRNSNLT
+167 IVRNPNIT

-180 AKLTNLENLQIFRNS
+180 SKLTNLENLQIFRNS
-195 IKDISSLRNMSKLK
+195 IKDISSLVNMPRLK
-209 YFVADVNKI
+209 YFVADYNSI
-218 EDISALENKPDLKIV
+218 EDISALENKPNLKIV
-233 ALEDNKIKDFSPL
+233 VLEGNKIKDFSPL
-246 KNAPLTNFHNQFS
+246 KSAPLTDFSNQFS
-259 FAKNTFNNQ
+259 LARNTFNKQ
-268 RPEVTVHSKVF
+268 VHEITVHSKIF

-288 TVIPISE
+288 TAIPILE
-295 NAVVKNVDKTGNPD
+295 DAVVKNVDKAGNPD
-309 QNGGYIKLETTATT
+309 QNGGYIKLETAATT
-323 LETTVGFSQRVTG
+323 VLAKSALNQRVTG
-336 IVNATNNGQEIY
+336 IINAVNDSRENY
-348 DFQLKISYTNDDTAP
+348 DIQLKISYISDDTAP
-363 VFNTQTP
+363 IFNTQTP
-370 SKITARKGADIS
+370 SKITVRKSTDIS
-382 AKISEVTATDVESG
+382 AKIAEVTATDAESG

-411 ANPAKGS
+411 TNPTKGN
-418 YTLRYTATN
+418 YTLQYTATN
-427 NNNISATIDREI
+427 YNGISATIDREI
-439 EIVDADALNNEINK
+439 VIIDADTLNDEINK
-453 RNNKDLVLYSAES
+453 RSNKDLVLYTAES

-477 KDIFNNPN
+477 KDIFNNPD
-485 ATQDQIDQA
+485 ATQDQVDQA
-494 TEKVKNSESVLRPD
+494 TEKIKNSESVLRPD
-508 KSDLKDAIGAVNT
+508 KTKLKDAIGAVDT
-521 LEEWLKNLPE
+521 LEDWLKNLPE
-531 VVKVK
+531 IITAK

-559 LAEEIEKAEKN
+559 LAEEIEKAKKN
-570 EETRQ
+570 EDTRQ

-580 ATENAMKIKTPESIK
+580 ATENAMKAKTPESVK
-595 NAQKLLDEVK
+595 NAQTLLDEVK

-638 KSVNLDGKTKDSSD
+638 KIANLDGKTKDSSD
-652 KLRAE
+652 KLKAE
-657 ILKSEKVLNGA
+657 ILKSEKVLNGN
-668 NSSQSALEKAVDD
+668 NSSQSELEKAVDD

-689 KTDKKPVVDAIAKH
+689 KTDKKPAVDAIAKH

-718 LLEKANETVAKQ
+718 LLDKANETVVKQ
-730 DPTVEEVRKSAKDLL
+730 DPSVEEVRESAKDLL
-745 DAIEKLEKTNK
+745 DVIEKIEKTNK
-756 EAVDESENL
+756 EAVNESESL

-776 NSKPD
+776 SSKPD

-786 DIDEIEKSIDKILDP
+786 DIDEIEKSIEKVLDP
-801 VKKEELKENLEQL
+801 VKKEELKEKLEQL
-814 KIKIQNKKESI
+814 KVKIQKKKESI

-866 IGMIILGLFSILGTI
+866 IGMIILGLFSILSTI

>member
-1 MINEFEEDNMKVTDK
+1 MKVTDK

-29 LSGTVY
+29 ISGTVY
-35 YGVQLNQKNNGNTT
+35 YSVQLNQKNNSNTT

-67 DYVVKIPSDNLRNRI
+67 DYVVKIPSNSIRGRI
-82 KEVLGNANM
+82 KNVLGNANM
-91 PDSDLTFGKLK
+91 PDSELTFGKLK
-102 TITTLTDRNIAL
+102 TIKAL
-114 VEGVIFSVDLVYPGD
+114 YDSNRLVDGVIFETPFLDPGD
-129 GNLDGLQFLTNLEG
+129 NLDGLQFLTNVESLAFSRG
-143 LGLTGGNYKD
+143 SYKD
-153 ISPLEN
+153 LSPLEN

-167 IVRNSNLT
+167 IVRNPNIT

-180 AKLTNLENLQIFRNS
+180 SKLTNLENLQIFRNS
-195 IKDISSLRNMSKLK
+195 IKDISSLVNMPRLK
-209 YFVADVNKI
+209 YFVADYNSI
-218 EDISALENKPDLKIV
+218 EDISALENKPNLKIV
-233 ALEDNKIKDFSPL
+233 VLEGNKIKDFSPL
-246 KNAPLTNFHNQFS
+246 KSAPLTDFSNQFS
-259 FAKNTFNNQ
+259 LARNTFNKQ
-268 RPEVTVHSKVF
+268 VHEITVHSKIF

-288 TVIPISE
+288 TAIPILE
-295 NAVVKNVDKTGNPD
+295 DAVVKNVDKAGNPD
-309 QNGGYIKLETTATT
+309 QNGGYIKLETAATT
-323 LETTVGFSQRVTG
+323 VLAKSALNQRVTG
-336 IVNATNNGQEIY
+336 IINAVNDSRENY
-348 DFQLKISYTNDDTAP
+348 DIQLKISYISDDTAP
-363 VFNTQTP
+363 IFNTQTP
-370 SKITARKGADIS
+370 SKITVRKSTDIS
-382 AKISEVTATDVESG
+382 AKIAEVTATDAESG

-411 ANPAKGS
+411 TNPTKGN
-418 YTLRYTATN
+418 YTLQYTATN
-427 NNNISATIDREI
+427 YNGISATIDREI
-439 EIVDADALNNEINK
+439 VIIDADTLNDEINK
-453 RNNKDLVLYSAES
+453 RSNKDLVLYTAES

-477 KDIFNNPN
+477 KDIFNNPD
-485 ATQDQIDQA
+485 ATQDQVDQA
-494 TEKVKNSESVLRPD
+494 TEKIKNSESVLRPD
-508 KSDLKDAIGAVNT
+508 KTKLKDAIGAVDT
-521 LEEWLKNLPE
+521 LEDWLKNLPE
-531 VVKVK
+531 IITAK

-545 PDATLEEVQKAEAK
+545 PDATLEEVQKTEAK
-559 LAEEIEKAEKN
+559 LAEEIEKAKKN
-570 EETRQ
+570 EDTRQ

-580 ATENAMKIKTPESIK
+580 ATENAMKAKTPESVK
-595 NAQKLLDEVK
+595 NAQTLLDEVK

-630 LQKLIEKA
+630 LQKLIEKT
-638 KSVNLDGKTKDSSD
+638 KSANLDGKTKDSLD
-652 KLRAE
+652 KLKAE
-657 ILKSEKVLNGA
+657 ILKSEKVLNGN
-668 NSSQSALEKAVDD
+668 NSSQSELEKAVDD

-689 KTDKKPVVDAIAKH
+689 KTDKKPAVDAIAKH

-718 LLEKANETVAKQ
+718 LLDKANETVVKQ
-730 DPTVEEVRKSAKDLL
+730 DPSVEEVRKSAKDLL

-756 EAVDESENL
+756 EAIDESENL

-786 DIDEIEKSIDKILDP
+786 DIDEIEKSIENVLDP
-801 VKKEELKENLEQL
+801 VNKEELKEKLEQL
-814 KIKIQNKKESI
+814 KIKIQKKKESI

-881 TAVVVRKK
+881 TAVIVRKK

>member
-1 MINEFEEDNMKVTDK
+1 MKVTDK

-35 YGVQLNQKNNGNTT
+35 YSVQLNQKNNSNTT

-67 DYVVKIPSDNLRNRI
+67 DYVVKIPSNSIRGRI
-82 KEVLGNANM
+82 KNVLGNANM
-91 PDSDLTFGKLK
+91 PDSELTFGKLK
-102 TITTLTDRNIAL
+102 TIKAL
-114 VEGVIFSVDLVYPGD
+114 YDSNRLVDGVIFETPFLDPGD
-129 GNLDGLQFLTNLEG
+129 NLDGLQFLTNVESLAFSRG
-143 LGLTGGNYKD
+143 SYKD
-153 ISPLEN
+153 LSPLEN

-167 IVRNSNLT
+167 IVRNPNIT

-180 AKLTNLENLQIFRNS
+180 SKLTNLENLQIFRNS
-195 IKDISSLRNMSKLK
+195 IKDISSLVNMPRLK
-209 YFVADVNKI
+209 YFVADYNSI
-218 EDISALENKPDLKIV
+218 EDISALENKPNLKIV
-233 ALEDNKIKDFSPL
+233 VLEGNKIKDFSPL
-246 KNAPLTNFHNQFS
+246 KSAPLTDFSNQFS
-259 FAKNTFNNQ
+259 LARNTFNKQ
-268 RPEVTVHSKVF
+268 VHEITVHSKIF

-288 TVIPISE
+288 TAIPILE
-295 NAVVKNVDKTGNPD
+295 DAVVKNVDKAGNPD
-309 QNGGYIKLETTATT
+309 QNGGYIKLETAATT
-323 LETTVGFSQRVTG
+323 VLAKSALNQRVTG
-336 IVNATNNGQEIY
+336 IINAVNDSRENY
-348 DFQLKISYTNDDTAP
+348 DIQLKISYISDDTAP
-363 VFNTQTP
+363 IFNTQTP
-370 SKITARKGADIS
+370 SKITVRKSTDIS
-382 AKISEVTATDVESG
+382 AKIAEVTATDAESG

-411 ANPAKGS
+411 TNPTKGN
-418 YTLRYTATN
+418 YTLQYTATN
-427 NNNISATIDREI
+427 YNGISATIDREI
-439 EIVDADALNNEINK
+439 VIIDADTLNDEINK
-453 RNNKDLVLYSAES
+453 RSNKDLVLYTAES

-477 KDIFNNPN
+477 KDIFNNPD
-485 ATQDQIDQA
+485 ATQDQVDQA
-494 TEKVKNSESVLRPD
+494 TEKIKNSESVLRPD
-508 KSDLKDAIGAVNT
+508 KTKLKDAIGAVDT
-521 LEEWLKNLPE
+521 LEDWLKNLPE
-531 VVKVK
+531 IITAK

-559 LAEEIEKAEKN
+559 LAEEIEKAKKN
-570 EETRQ
+570 EDTRQ

-580 ATENAMKIKTPESIK
+580 ATENAMKAKTPESVK
-595 NAQKLLDEVK
+595 NAQTLLDEVK

-638 KSVNLDGKTKDSSD
+638 KIANLDGKTKDSSD
-652 KLRAE
+652 KLKAE
-657 ILKSEKVLNGA
+657 ILKSEKVLNGN
-668 NSSQSALEKAVDD
+668 NSSQSELEKAVDD

-689 KTDKKPVVDAIAKH
+689 KTDKKPAVDAIAKH

-718 LLEKANETVAKQ
+718 LLDKANETVVKQ
-730 DPTVEEVRKSAKDLL
+730 DPSVEEVRKSAKDLL
-745 DAIEKLEKTNK
+745 DVIEKIEKTNK
-756 EAVDESENL
+756 EAVNESESL

-776 NSKPD
+776 SSKPD

-786 DIDEIEKSIDKILDP
+786 DIDEIEKSIEKVLDP
-801 VKKEELKENLEQL
+801 VKKEELKEKLEQL
-814 KIKIQNKKESI
+814 KVKIQKKKESI

-866 IGMIILGLFSILGTI
+866 IGMIILGLFSILSTI

>member
-1 MINEFEEDNMKVTDK
+1 MRVTDK

-35 YGVQLNQKNNGNTT
+35 YGIQLNQKNKNNTT

-67 DYVVKIPSDNLRNRI
+67 DYVVKIPSNNLRRKI
-82 KEVLGNANM
+82 KEALGNVNM

-102 TITTLTDRNIAL
+102 TVTTLYYPNPAL
-114 VEGVIFSVDLVYPGD
+114 IDGVVFYASFFDPGD
-129 GNLDGLQFLTNLEG
+129 NLDGLQFLTNVESIG
-143 LGLTGGNYKD
+143 FSGGSYKD
-153 ISPLEN
+153 VSPLEN

-167 IVRNSNLT
+167 IVRNPNLT
-175 DISKL
+175 DISKFS
-180 AKLTNLENLQIFRNS
+180 KLTNLENLQIFRNS
-195 IKDISSLRNMSKLK
+195 IKDISALRNMSRLK
-209 YFVADVNKI
+209 YFVADYNNNI
-218 EDISALENKPDLKIV
+218 DDISALENKPNLKIV
-233 ALEDNKIKDFSPL
+233 VLEGNKIKDFSPL
-246 KNAPLTNFHNQFS
+246 KNAPLTNLNNYFNY
-259 FAKNTFNNQ
+259 AKNTFNNQ
-268 RPEVTVHSKVF
+268 RPEITVHSKIF

-295 NAVVKNVDKTGNPD
+295 NAVVKNVDKAGNPD

-336 IVNATNNGQEIY
+336 IINAVNDHQEIY
-348 DFQLKISYTNDDTAP
+348 NLQLKISYTSDDTAP
-363 VFNTQTP
+363 IFNTQAP
-370 SKITARKGADIS
+370 SRITARKGADIS
-382 AKISEVTATDVESG
+382 AKIAEVTATDAESG

-411 ANPAKGS
+411 TNPAKGN

-427 NNNISATIDREI
+427 NNNISATLDREI
-439 EIVDADALNNEINK
+439 VIVDADALNDEINK
-453 RNNKDLVLYSAES
+453 RSNKDLAFCSAES
-466 IAKYKEILKEA
+466 IAKYKEIIKEA
-477 KDIFNNPN
+477 KDIFNNPD
-485 ATQDQIDQA
+485 ATQDQIDQV
-494 TEKVKNSESVLRPD
+494 TEKIKNSESVLRPD
-508 KSDLKDAIGAVNT
+508 KSDLKDAISAIDT
-521 LEEWLKNLPE
+521 LEDWLKNIPE
-531 VVKVK
+531 IITAK

-559 LAEEIEKAEKN
+559 LAEEIEKAKN
-570 EETRQ
+570 NEDTRQ

-580 ATENAMKIKTPESIK
+580 ATENAMRLKTPKSIK
-595 NAQKLLDEVK
+595 NAQTLLNEVK
-605 DGKVKEIFQK
+605 DGKVKETFQK

-638 KSVNLDGKTKDSSD
+638 KSANLDGKTKDSSD
-652 KLRAE
+652 KLKAE

-668 NSSQSALEKAVDD
+668 NSSQSELEKAVDD
-681 LNKALNGV
+681 LTKALNGV

-718 LLEKANETVAKQ
+718 LFEKANGIVAKQ
-730 DPTVEEVRKSAKDLL
+730 DPSVDEVRKSAKDLL

-776 NSKPD
+776 DSKPD

-786 DIDEIEKSIDKILDP
+786 DIDEIEKSIEKVLDP
-801 VKKEELKENLEQL
+801 TKKEELKKNLEQL
-814 KIKIQNKKESI
+814 KIQIQKKKESI

>member
-1 MINEFEEDNMKVTDK
+1 MKVTDK

-35 YGVQLNQKNNGNTT
+35 YGVQLNQKNNSNTT
-49 YAEVQNSVNT
+49 YAEVQNSANT

-67 DYVVKIPSDNLRNRI
+67 DYVVKIPSDNLRRRI
-82 KEVLGNANM
+82 KEVLGNVNM
-91 PDSDLTFGKLK
+91 PDSELTFGKLK
-102 TITTLTDRNIAL
+102 TITTLTDTNPTL
-114 VEGVIFSVDLVYPGD
+114 VDGVIFLAYLFNPGD
-129 GNLDGLQFLTNLEG
+129 NLDGLQFLTNVES
-143 LGLTGGNYKD
+143 LGFSWGGYKD

-180 AKLTNLENLQIFRNS
+180 SKLTNLENLQIFRNS
-195 IKDISSLRNMSKLK
+195 IKDISAIRNMSRLK

-233 ALEDNKIKDFSPL
+233 VLEDNKIKNFSPL
-246 KNAPLTNFHNQFS
+246 KNAQLTDFHNQFTY
-259 FAKNTFNNQ
+259 ARNTFNNQ
-268 RPEVTVHSKVF
+268 TPEITVHSKIF

-288 TVIPISE
+288 TTIPISE
-295 NAVVKNVDKTGNPD
+295 NTVVKNVDKAGNPD

-336 IVNATNNGQEIY
+336 IINAANDNQEIY
-348 DFQLKISYTNDDTAP
+348 NFQLKISYANDDTTP
-363 VFNTQTP
+363 IFNTQTP
-370 SKITARKGADIS
+370 SKITARKGVDIS
-382 AKISEVTATDVESG
+382 AKIAEVTATDAESG

-411 ANPAKGS
+411 TNPAKGS

-427 NNNISATIDREI
+427 NNNISATLDREI
-439 EIVDADALNNEINK
+439 EIVDADALNDEINK
-453 RNNKDLVLYSAES
+453 RSNKDLALYTAES
-466 IAKYKEILKEA
+466 IAKYKEIIKEV
-477 KDIFNNPN
+477 KNIFNNPDS
-485 ATQDQIDQA
+485 TQDQVDQA
-494 TEKVKNSESVLRPD
+494 TEKIKNSGSVLRPD
-508 KSDLKDAIGAVNT
+508 KSNLKDAIGAVDT
-521 LEEWLKNLPE
+521 LDDWLKNIPE
-531 VVKVK
+531 VVKAK

-559 LAEEIEKAEKN
+559 LAEEIEKTEKN

-580 ATENAMKIKTPESIK
+580 ATENAIKLKTPESIK
-595 NAQKLLDEVK
+595 NAQTLLDEVK

-638 KSVNLDGKTKDSSD
+638 KSINLDGKTKDSSD
-652 KLRAE
+652 KLKDE

-689 KTDKKPVVDAIAKH
+689 KTDKKPVVDTIAKH

-718 LLEKANETVAKQ
+718 LFEKANEVIAKK
-730 DPTVEEVRKSAKDLL
+730 DPSVEEVRKSAKDLL

-786 DIDEIEKSIDKILDP
+786 DIDEIEKSIENVLNP
-801 VKKEELKENLEQL
+801 VKKEELKEKLEQL
-814 KIKIQNKKESI
+814 KIKIQKKKESI

-852 GALRIKQQNQNNSV
+852 GALRIKQQNQNNNV
-866 IGMIILGLFSILGTI
+866 IGMTILGLFSILGTI

>member
-1 MINEFEEDNMKVTDK
+1 MKVTDK

-35 YGVQLNQKNNGNTT
+35 YGVQLGQKNNSNIT

-67 DYVVKIPSDNLRNRI
+67 DYVVKIPSNSIRGRI
-82 KEVLGNANM
+82 KNVLGNANM
-91 PDSDLTFGKLK
+91 PDSELTFGKLK
-102 TITTLTDRNIAL
+102 TIKAL
-114 VEGVIFSVDLVYPGD
+114 YDSNRLVDGVIFETPFLNPGD
-129 GNLDGLQFLTNLEG
+129 NLDGLQFLTNVESLAFSHG
-143 LGLTGGNYKD
+143 SYKD
-153 ISPLEN
+153 LSPLEN
-159 LTKLKSLF
+159 LTKLKSLS
-167 IVRNSNLT
+167 IVRNPNIT

-180 AKLTNLENLQIFRNS
+180 SKLTNLENLQIFRNS
-195 IKDISSLRNMSKLK
+195 IKDISSLVNMPRLK
-209 YFVADVNKI
+209 YFVADYNSI
-218 EDISALENKPDLKIV
+218 EDISALENKPNLKIV
-233 ALEDNKIKDFSPL
+233 VLEGNKIKDFSPL
-246 KNAPLTNFHNQFS
+246 KSAPLTDFSNQFS
-259 FAKNTFNNQ
+259 LARNTFNKQ
-268 RPEVTVHSKVF
+268 VHEITVHSKIF

-288 TVIPISE
+288 TAIPILE
-295 NAVVKNVDKTGNPD
+295 DAVVKNVDKAGNPD
-309 QNGGYIKLETTATT
+309 QNGGYIKLETAATT
-323 LETTVGFSQRVTG
+323 VLAKSALNQRVTG
-336 IVNATNNGQEIY
+336 IINAVNDSRENY
-348 DFQLKISYTNDDTAP
+348 DIQLKISYISDDTAP
-363 VFNTQTP
+363 IFNTQTP
-370 SKITARKGADIS
+370 SKITVRKSTDIS
-382 AKISEVTATDVESG
+382 AKIAEVTATDAESG

-411 ANPAKGS
+411 TNPTKGN
-418 YTLRYTATN
+418 YTLQYTATN
-427 NNNISATIDREI
+427 YNGISATIDREI
-439 EIVDADALNNEINK
+439 VIIDADTLNDEINK
-453 RNNKDLVLYSAES
+453 RSNKDLVLYTAES

-477 KDIFNNPN
+477 KDIFNNPD
-485 ATQDQIDQA
+485 ATQDQVDQA
-494 TEKVKNSESVLRPD
+494 TEKIKNSESVLRPD
-508 KSDLKDAIGAVNT
+508 KTKLKDAIGAVDT
-521 LEEWLKNLPE
+521 LEDWLKNLPE
-531 VVKVK
+531 IITAK

-559 LAEEIEKAEKN
+559 LAEEIEKAKKN
-570 EETRQ
+570 EDTRQ

-580 ATENAMKIKTPESIK
+580 ATENAMKAKTPESVK
-595 NAQKLLDEVK
+595 NAQTLLDEVK

-638 KSVNLDGKTKDSSD
+638 KIANLDGKTKDSSD
-652 KLRAE
+652 KLKAE
-657 ILKSEKVLNGA
+657 ILKSEKVLNGN
-668 NSSQSALEKAVDD
+668 NSSQSELEKAVDD

-689 KTDKKPVVDAIAKH
+689 KTDKKPAVDAIAKH

-718 LLEKANETVAKQ
+718 LLDKANETVVKQ
-730 DPTVEEVRKSAKDLL
+730 DPSVEEVRESAKDLL
-745 DAIEKLEKTNK
+745 DVIEKIEKTNK
-756 EAVDESENL
+756 EAVNESESL

-776 NSKPD
+776 SSKPD

-786 DIDEIEKSIDKILDP
+786 DIDEIEKSIEKVLDP
-801 VKKEELKENLEQL
+801 VKKEELKEKLEQL
-814 KIKIQNKKESI
+814 KVKIQKKKESI

-866 IGMIILGLFSILGTI
+866 IGMIILGLFSILSTI

>member
-1 MINEFEEDNMKVTDK
+1 MRVTDK

-21 AIAISVAV
+21 AIAISVTV

-35 YGVQLNQKNNGNTT
+35 YGVQLNQKNKNNTT

-67 DYVVKIPSDNLRNRI
+67 DYVVKIPSNYLRNRI

-91 PDSDLTFGKLK
+91 PDSELTFGKLK
-102 TITTLTDRNIAL
+102 TITILHANPLDLI
-114 VEGVIFSVDLVYPGD
+114 SVNGD
-129 GNLDGLQFLTNLEG
+129 VFYASQLGIGDSTSLDGLQFLINLES
-143 LGLTGGNYKD
+143 LGLTSGTYKD

-159 LTKLKSLF
+159 LTKLKFLNIS
-167 IVRNSNLT
+167 RNKNLT

-195 IKDISSLRNMSKLK
+195 IKDISVVRNMPRLK
-209 YFVADVNKI
+209 YFIADYNDNI
-218 EDISALENKPDLKIV
+218 DDISALGNKPDLKV
-233 ALEDNKIKDFSPL
+233 VLLEGNKIKDFSPL
-246 KNAPLTNFHNQFS
+246 KNAPLTNLHDYFNFQY
-259 FAKNTFNNQ
+259 AKNAFNNQ
-268 RPEVTVHSKVF
+268 RPEITVHSKVF

-288 TVIPISE
+288 TTIPISE
-295 NAVVKNVDKTGNPD
+295 NAVVKNVDKAGNPD
-309 QNGGYIKLETTATT
+309 QNGGYIKLETTEAT
-323 LETTVGFSQRVTG
+323 LQTTVGFNQRVTG
-336 IVNATNNGQEIY
+336 IINAANDNQEIY
-348 DFQLKISYTNDDTAP
+348 NFQLKISYIGDDTAP
-363 VFNTQTP
+363 IFNTQTP
-370 SKITARKGADIS
+370 SKITVRKSTDIS
-382 AKISEVTATDVESG
+382 AKIAEVTATDAESG
-396 LKSLTNNAADINLNI
+396 LKSLTNNTADINLNI
-411 ANPAKGS
+411 TNPAKGS

-427 NNNISATIDREI
+427 NNNISATLDREI

-453 RNNKDLVLYSAES
+453 RSNKDLALYTAES
-466 IAKYKEILKEA
+466 IAKYKEIIKEV
-477 KDIFNNPN
+477 KDIFNNPDS
-485 ATQDQIDQA
+485 TQDQVNQA
-494 TEKVKNSESVLRPD
+494 TEKIKNSESVLRPD
-508 KSDLKDAIGAVNT
+508 KSDLKDAIGAVDT
-521 LEEWLKNLPE
+521 LEDWLKNIPE
-531 VVKVK
+531 VVKAK

-580 ATENAMKIKTPESIK
+580 ATENAMKLKTPESIK
-595 NAQKLLDEVK
+595 NAQTLLDEVK

-638 KSVNLDGKTKDSSD
+638 KSINLDGKTKDSLD
-652 KLRAE
+652 KLKDE

-681 LNKALNGV
+681 LNKALKGV
-689 KTDKKPVVDAIAKH
+689 KTDKKPVADAITKH

-718 LLEKANETVAKQ
+718 LFEKANEVIAKK
-730 DPTVEEVRKSAKDLL
+730 DPSVEEVRKSAKDLL

-771 EIKAN
+771 EIKVN

-786 DIDEIEKSIDKILDP
+786 DIDEIEKSIENVLDP
-801 VKKEELKENLEQL
+801 VKKEELKEKLEQL
-814 KIKIQNKKESI
+814 KINIQKKKESI

-835 IAREK
+835 IAQEK

-852 GALRIKQQNQNNSV
+852 GALRIKQQNQNNNV

>member
-1 MINEFEEDNMKVTDK
+1 MRVTDK

-21 AIAISVAV
+21 AIAISVTV

-35 YGVQLNQKNNGNTT
+35 YGVQLNQKNKNNTT

-67 DYVVKIPSDNLRNRI
+67 DYVVKIPSNYLRNRI

-91 PDSDLTFGKLK
+91 PDSELTFGKLK
-102 TITTLTDRNIAL
+102 TITILHANPLDLI
-114 VEGVIFSVDLVYPGD
+114 SVNGD
-129 GNLDGLQFLTNLEG
+129 VFYASQLGIGDSTSLDGLQFLINLES
-143 LGLTGGNYKD
+143 LGLTSGTYKD

-159 LTKLKSLF
+159 LTKLKFLNIS
-167 IVRNSNLT
+167 RNKNLT

-195 IKDISSLRNMSKLK
+195 IKDISVVRNMPRLK
-209 YFVADVNKI
+209 YFIADYNDNI
-218 EDISALENKPDLKIV
+218 DDISALGNKPDLKV
-233 ALEDNKIKDFSPL
+233 VLLEGNKIKDFSPL
-246 KNAPLTNFHNQFS
+246 KNAPLTNLHDYFNFQY
-259 FAKNTFNNQ
+259 AKNAFNNQ
-268 RPEVTVHSKVF
+268 RPEITVHSKVF

-288 TVIPISE
+288 TTIPISE
-295 NAVVKNVDKTGNPD
+295 NAVVKNVDKAGNPD
-309 QNGGYIKLETTATT
+309 QNGGYIKLETTEAT
-323 LETTVGFSQRVTG
+323 LQTTVGFNQRVTG
-336 IVNATNNGQEIY
+336 IINAANDNQEIY
-348 DFQLKISYTNDDTAP
+348 NFQLKISYIGDDTAP
-363 VFNTQTP
+363 IFNTQTP
-370 SKITARKGADIS
+370 SKITVRKSTDIS
-382 AKISEVTATDVESG
+382 AKIAEVTATDAESG
-396 LKSLTNNAADINLNI
+396 LKSLTNNTADINLNI
-411 ANPAKGS
+411 TNPAKGS

-427 NNNISATIDREI
+427 NNNISATLDREI

-453 RNNKDLVLYSAES
+453 RSNKDLALYTAES
-466 IAKYKEILKEA
+466 IAKYKEIIKEV
-477 KDIFNNPN
+477 KDIFNNPDS
-485 ATQDQIDQA
+485 TQDQVNQA
-494 TEKVKNSESVLRPD
+494 TEKIKNSESVLRPD
-508 KSDLKDAIGAVNT
+508 KSDLKDAIGAVDT
-521 LEEWLKNLPE
+521 LEDWLKNIPE
-531 VVKVK
+531 VVKAK

-580 ATENAMKIKTPESIK
+580 ATENAMKLKTPESIK
-595 NAQKLLDEVK
+595 NAQTLLDEVK

-638 KSVNLDGKTKDSSD
+638 KSINLDGKTKDSLD
-652 KLRAE
+652 KLKDE

-681 LNKALNGV
+681 LNKALKGV
-689 KTDKKPVVDAIAKH
+689 KTDKKPVADAITKH

-718 LLEKANETVAKQ
+718 LFEKANEVIAKK
-730 DPTVEEVRKSAKDLL
+730 DPSVEEVRKSAKDLL

-765 LKEAEK
+765 LKETEK

-786 DIDEIEKSIDKILDP
+786 DIDEIEKSIENVLDP
-801 VKKEELKENLEQL
+801 VKKEELKEKLEQL
-814 KIKIQNKKESI
+814 KINIQKKKESI

-835 IAREK
+835 IAQEK

-852 GALRIKQQNQNNSV
+852 GALRIKQQNQNNNV

>member
-1 MINEFEEDNMKVTDK
+1 MKVTDK

-29 LSGTVY
+29 ISGTVY
-35 YGVQLNQKNNGNTT
+35 YSVQLNQKNNSNTT

-67 DYVVKIPSDNLRNRI
+67 DYVVKIPSNSIRGRI
-82 KEVLGNANM
+82 KNVLGNANM
-91 PDSDLTFGKLK
+91 PDSELTFGKLK
-102 TITTLTDRNIAL
+102 TIKAL
-114 VEGVIFSVDLVYPGD
+114 YDSNRLVDGVIFETPFLDPGD
-129 GNLDGLQFLTNLEG
+129 NLDGLQFLTNVESLAFSRG
-143 LGLTGGNYKD
+143 SYKD
-153 ISPLEN
+153 LSPLEN

-167 IVRNSNLT
+167 IVRNPNIT

-180 AKLTNLENLQIFRNS
+180 SKLTNLENLQIFRNS
-195 IKDISSLRNMSKLK
+195 IKDISSLVNMPRLK
-209 YFVADVNKI
+209 YFVADYNSI
-218 EDISALENKPDLKIV
+218 EDISALENKPNLKIV
-233 ALEDNKIKDFSPL
+233 VLEGNKIKDFSPL
-246 KNAPLTNFHNQFS
+246 KSAPLTDFSNQFS
-259 FAKNTFNNQ
+259 LARNTFNKQ
-268 RPEVTVHSKVF
+268 VHEITVHSKIF

-288 TVIPISE
+288 TAIPILE
-295 NAVVKNVDKTGNPD
+295 DAVVKNVDKAGNPD
-309 QNGGYIKLETTATT
+309 QNGGYIKLETAATT
-323 LETTVGFSQRVTG
+323 VLAKSALNQRVTG
-336 IVNATNNGQEIY
+336 IINAVNDSRENY
-348 DFQLKISYTNDDTAP
+348 DIQLKISYISDDTAP
-363 VFNTQTP
+363 IFNTQTP
-370 SKITARKGADIS
+370 SKITVRKSTDIS
-382 AKISEVTATDVESG
+382 AKIAEVTATDAESG

-411 ANPAKGS
+411 TNPTKGN
-418 YTLRYTATN
+418 YTLQYTATN
-427 NNNISATIDREI
+427 YNGISATIDREI
-439 EIVDADALNNEINK
+439 VIIDADTLNDEINK
-453 RNNKDLVLYSAES
+453 RSNKDLVLYTAES

-477 KDIFNNPN
+477 KDIFNNPD
-485 ATQDQIDQA
+485 ATQDQVDQA
-494 TEKVKNSESVLRPD
+494 TEKIKNSESVLRPD
-508 KSDLKDAIGAVNT
+508 KTKLKDAIGAVDT
-521 LEEWLKNLPE
+521 LEDWLKNLPE
-531 VVKVK
+531 IITAK

-559 LAEEIEKAEKN
+559 LAEEIEKAKKN
-570 EETRQ
+570 EDTRQ

-580 ATENAMKIKTPESIK
+580 ATENAMKAKTPESVK
-595 NAQKLLDEVK
+595 NAQTLLDEVK

-638 KSVNLDGKTKDSSD
+638 KIANLDGKTKDSSD
-652 KLRAE
+652 KLKAE
-657 ILKSEKVLNGA
+657 ILKSEKVLNGN
-668 NSSQSALEKAVDD
+668 NSSQSELEKAVDD

-689 KTDKKPVVDAIAKH
+689 KTDKKPAVDAIAKH

-718 LLEKANETVAKQ
+718 LLDKANETVVKQ
-730 DPTVEEVRKSAKDLL
+730 DPSVEEVRKSAKDLL
-745 DAIEKLEKTNK
+745 DVIEKIEKTNK
-756 EAVDESENL
+756 EAVNESESL

-776 NSKPD
+776 SSKPD

-786 DIDEIEKSIDKILDP
+786 DIDEIEKSIEKVLDP
-801 VKKEELKENLEQL
+801 VKKEELKEKLEQL
-814 KIKIQNKKESI
+814 KVKIQKKKESI

-866 IGMIILGLFSILGTI
+866 IGMIILGLFSILSTI

>member
-1 MINEFEEDNMKVTDK
+1 MKVTDK

-35 YGVQLNQKNNGNTT
+35 YSVQLNQKNNSNTT

-67 DYVVKIPSDNLRNRI
+67 DYVIKIPSNSIRGRI
-82 KEVLGNANM
+82 KNVLGNANM
-91 PDSDLTFGKLK
+91 PDSELTFGKLK
-102 TITTLTDRNIAL
+102 TIKAL
-114 VEGVIFSVDLVYPGD
+114 YDSNRLVDGVIFETPFLNPGD
-129 GNLDGLQFLTNLEG
+129 NLDGLQFLTNVESLAFSHG
-143 LGLTGGNYKD
+143 SYKD
-153 ISPLEN
+153 LSPLEN
-159 LTKLKSLF
+159 LTKLKSLS
-167 IVRNSNLT
+167 IVRNPNIT

-180 AKLTNLENLQIFRNS
+180 SKLTNLENLQIFRNS
-195 IKDISSLRNMSKLK
+195 IKDISSLVNMPRLK
-209 YFVADVNKI
+209 YFVADYNSI
-218 EDISALENKPDLKIV
+218 EDISALENKPNLKIV
-233 ALEDNKIKDFSPL
+233 VLEGNKIKDFSPL
-246 KNAPLTNFHNQFS
+246 KSAPLTDFSNQFS
-259 FAKNTFNNQ
+259 LARNTFNKQ
-268 RPEVTVHSKVF
+268 VHEITVHSKIF

-288 TVIPISE
+288 TAIPILE
-295 NAVVKNVDKTGNPD
+295 DAVVKNVDKAGNPD
-309 QNGGYIKLETTATT
+309 QNGGYIKLETAATT
-323 LETTVGFSQRVTG
+323 VLAKSALNQRVTG
-336 IVNATNNGQEIY
+336 IINAVNDSRENY
-348 DFQLKISYTNDDTAP
+348 DIQLKISYISDDTAP
-363 VFNTQTP
+363 IFNTQTP
-370 SKITARKGADIS
+370 SKITVRKSTDIS
-382 AKISEVTATDVESG
+382 AKIAEVTATDAESG

-411 ANPAKGS
+411 TNPTKGN
-418 YTLRYTATN
+418 YTLQYTATN
-427 NNNISATIDREI
+427 YNGISATIDREI
-439 EIVDADALNNEINK
+439 VIIDADTLNDEINK
-453 RNNKDLVLYSAES
+453 RSNKDLVLYTAES

-477 KDIFNNPN
+477 KDIFNNPD
-485 ATQDQIDQA
+485 ATQDQVDQA
-494 TEKVKNSESVLRPD
+494 TEKIKNSESVLRPD
-508 KSDLKDAIGAVNT
+508 KTKLKDAIGAVDT
-521 LEEWLKNLPE
+521 LEDWLKNLPE
-531 VVKVK
+531 IITAK

-559 LAEEIEKAEKN
+559 LAEEIEKAKKN
-570 EETRQ
+570 EDTRQ

-580 ATENAMKIKTPESIK
+580 ATENAMKAKTPESVK
-595 NAQKLLDEVK
+595 NAQTLLDEVK

-638 KSVNLDGKTKDSSD
+638 KIANLDGKTKDSSD
-652 KLRAE
+652 KLKAE
-657 ILKSEKVLNGA
+657 ILKSEKVLNGN
-668 NSSQSALEKAVDD
+668 NSSQSELEKAVDD

-689 KTDKKPVVDAIAKH
+689 KTDKKPAVDAIAKH

-718 LLEKANETVAKQ
+718 LLDKANETVVKQ
-730 DPTVEEVRKSAKDLL
+730 DPSVEEVRESAKDLL
-745 DAIEKLEKTNK
+745 DVIEKIEKTNK
-756 EAVDESENL
+756 EAVNESESL

-776 NSKPD
+776 SSKPD

-786 DIDEIEKSIDKILDP
+786 DIDEIEKSIEKVLDP
-801 VKKEELKENLEQL
+801 VKKEELKEKLEQL
-814 KIKIQNKKESI
+814 KVKIQKKKESI

-866 IGMIILGLFSILGTI
+866 IGMIILGLFSILSTI

>member
-1 MINEFEEDNMKVTDK
+1 MRVTDK

-21 AIAISVAV
+21 AIAISVTV

-35 YGVQLNQKNNGNTT
+35 YGVQLNQKNKNNTT

-67 DYVVKIPSDNLRNRI
+67 DYVVKIPSNYLRNRI

-91 PDSDLTFGKLK
+91 PDSELTFGKLK
-102 TITTLTDRNIAL
+102 TITILHANPLDLI
-114 VEGVIFSVDLVYPGD
+114 SVNGD
-129 GNLDGLQFLTNLEG
+129 VFYASQLGIGDSTSLDGLQFLINLES
-143 LGLTGGNYKD
+143 LGLTSGTYKD

-159 LTKLKSLF
+159 LTKLKFLNIS
-167 IVRNSNLT
+167 RNKNLT

-195 IKDISSLRNMSKLK
+195 IKDISVVRNMPRLK
-209 YFVADVNKI
+209 YFIADYNDNI
-218 EDISALENKPDLKIV
+218 DDISALGNKPDLKV
-233 ALEDNKIKDFSPL
+233 VLLEGNKIKDFSPL
-246 KNAPLTNFHNQFS
+246 KNAPLTNLHDYFNFQY
-259 FAKNTFNNQ
+259 AKNAFNNQ
-268 RPEVTVHSKVF
+268 RPEITVHSKVF

-288 TVIPISE
+288 TTIPISE
-295 NAVVKNVDKTGNPD
+295 NAVVKNVDKAGNPD
-309 QNGGYIKLETTATT
+309 QNGVYIKLETTEAT
-323 LETTVGFSQRVTG
+323 LQTTVGFNQRVTG
-336 IVNATNNGQEIY
+336 IINAANDNQEIY
-348 DFQLKISYTNDDTAP
+348 NFQLKISYIGDDTAP
-363 VFNTQTP
+363 IFNTQTP
-370 SKITARKGADIS
+370 SKITVRKSTDIS
-382 AKISEVTATDVESG
+382 AKIAEVTATDAESG
-396 LKSLTNNAADINLNI
+396 LKSLTNNTADINLNI
-411 ANPAKGS
+411 TNPAKGS

-427 NNNISATIDREI
+427 NNNISATLDREI

-453 RNNKDLVLYSAES
+453 RSNKDLALYTAES
-466 IAKYKEILKEA
+466 IAKYKEIIKEV
-477 KDIFNNPN
+477 KDIFNNPDS
-485 ATQDQIDQA
+485 TQDQVNQA
-494 TEKVKNSESVLRPD
+494 TEKIKNSESVLRPD
-508 KSDLKDAIGAVNT
+508 KSDLKDAIGAVDT
-521 LEEWLKNLPE
+521 LEDWLKNIPE
-531 VVKVK
+531 VVKAK

-580 ATENAMKIKTPESIK
+580 ATENAMKLKTPESIK
-595 NAQKLLDEVK
+595 NAQTLLDEVK

-638 KSVNLDGKTKDSSD
+638 KSINLDGKTKDSLD
-652 KLRAE
+652 KLKDE

-681 LNKALNGV
+681 LNKALKGV
-689 KTDKKPVVDAIAKH
+689 KTDKKPVADAITKH

-718 LLEKANETVAKQ
+718 LFEKANEVIAKK
-730 DPTVEEVRKSAKDLL
+730 DPSVEEVRKSAKDLL

-786 DIDEIEKSIDKILDP
+786 DIDEIEKSIENVLDP
-801 VKKEELKENLEQL
+801 VKKEELKEKLEQL
-814 KIKIQNKKESI
+814 KINIQKKKESI

-835 IAREK
+835 IAQEK

-852 GALRIKQQNQNNSV
+852 GALRIKQQNQNNNV

>member
-1 MINEFEEDNMKVTDK
+1 MKVTDK

-21 AIAISVAV
+21 AIAISVVV

-35 YGVQLNQKNNGNTT
+35 YGVQLNQKNNSNTT
-49 YAEVQNSVNT
+49 YAEVQNSANT

-67 DYVVKIPSDNLRNRI
+67 DYVVKIPSDNLRRRI
-82 KEVLGNANM
+82 KEVLGNVNM
-91 PDSDLTFGKLK
+91 PDSELTFGKLK
-102 TITTLTDRNIAL
+102 TITTLTDTNPTL
-114 VEGVIFSVDLVYPGD
+114 VDGVIFLAYLFNPGD
-129 GNLDGLQFLTNLEG
+129 NLDGLQFLTNVES
-143 LGLTGGNYKD
+143 LGFSWGGYKD

-180 AKLTNLENLQIFRNS
+180 SKLTNLENLQIFRNS
-195 IKDISSLRNMSKLK
+195 IKDISAIRNMSRLK

-233 ALEDNKIKDFSPL
+233 VLEDNKIKNFSPL
-246 KNAPLTNFHNQFS
+246 KNASLTDFHNQFTY
-259 FAKNTFNNQ
+259 ARNTFNNQ
-268 RPEVTVHSKVF
+268 TPEITVHSKIF

-288 TVIPISE
+288 TTIPISE
-295 NAVVKNVDKTGNPD
+295 NTVVKNVDKAGNPD

-336 IVNATNNGQEIY
+336 IINAANDNQEIY
-348 DFQLKISYTNDDTAP
+348 NFQLKISYANDDTAP
-363 VFNTQTP
+363 IFNTQTP
-370 SKITARKGADIS
+370 SKITARKGVDIS
-382 AKISEVTATDVESG
+382 AKIAEVTATDAESG

-411 ANPAKGS
+411 TNPAKGS

-427 NNNISATIDREI
+427 NNNISATLDREI

-453 RNNKDLVLYSAES
+453 RRNKDLALYTAES
-466 IAKYKEILKEA
+466 IAKYKEIIKEV
-477 KDIFNNPN
+477 KDIFNNPDS
-485 ATQDQIDQA
+485 TQDQVNQA
-494 TEKVKNSESVLRPD
+494 TEKIKNSESVLRPD
-508 KSDLKDAIGAVNT
+508 KSDLKDAIGAVDT
-521 LEEWLKNLPE
+521 LEDWLKNIPE
-531 VVKVK
+531 VVKAK

-545 PDATLEEVQKAEAK
+545 PDATLEEVQKAEVK

-580 ATENAMKIKTPESIK
+580 ATENAMKLKTPESIK
-595 NAQKLLDEVK
+595 NAQTLLDEVK

-615 ELDKIKKDLNDKKDE
+615 ELYKIKKDLNDKKDE

-638 KSVNLDGKTKDSSD
+638 KSINLDGKTKDSLD
-652 KLRAE
+652 KLKDE

-681 LNKALNGV
+681 LNKALKGV
-689 KTDKKPVVDAIAKH
+689 KTEKKPVVDVIAKH

-718 LLEKANETVAKQ
+718 LFEKANEVIAKK
-730 DPTVEEVRKSAKDLL
+730 DPSVEEVRKSAKDLL

-786 DIDEIEKSIDKILDP
+786 DIDEIEKSIENVLDP
-801 VKKEELKENLEQL
+801 VKKEELKEKLEQL
-814 KIKIQNKKESI
+814 KINIQKKKESI

-835 IAREK
+835 IAQEK

-852 GALRIKQQNQNNSV
+852 GALRIKQQNQNNNI

>member
-1 MINEFEEDNMKVTDK
+1 MKVTDK

-35 YGVQLNQKNNGNTT
+35 YGVQLNQKNNSNTT

-67 DYVVKIPSDNLRNRI
+67 DYVVKIPSNYLRNRI

-102 TITTLTDRNIAL
+102 TIIMLHANPLNPA
-114 VEGVIFSVDLVYPGD
+114 SVNGD
-129 GNLDGLQFLTNLEG
+129 VFNASQLGLGDSTSIDGLQFLINLES
-143 LGLTGGNYKD
+143 LGLNSGTYKD

-159 LTKLKSLF
+159 LTKLKFLA
-167 IVRNSNLT
+167 IVRNKNLT

-180 AKLTNLENLQIFRNS
+180 SKLTSLETLQIFRNS
-195 IKDISSLRNMSKLK
+195 IKDISAVRNMPRLK
-209 YFVADVNKI
+209 YFIADYNNNI
-218 EDISALENKPDLKIV
+218 DDISALENKPDLKV
-233 ALEDNKIKDFSPL
+233 VLLEGNKIKDFSPL
-246 KNAPLTNFHNQFS
+246 KNAPLTNLHDYFNFHY
-259 FAKNTFNNQ
+259 AKNTFNNQ
-268 RPEVTVHSKVF
+268 TPEITVHSKIF

-295 NAVVKNVDKTGNPD
+295 NTVVKNVDKAGNPD
-309 QNGGYIKLETTATT
+309 QNGGYIKLETTKTT
-323 LETTVGFSQRVTG
+323 LETTVGFNQKVTG
-336 IVNATNNGQEIY
+336 IINATNSGQEVY
-348 DFQLKISYTNDDTAP
+348 NFQLKISYTNDDTAP

-382 AKISEVTATDVESG
+382 TKIAEVTATDAESG

-427 NNNISATIDREI
+427 NNNISATLDREI

-477 KDIFNNPN
+477 KDISNNPN
-485 ATQDQIDQA
+485 ATQDQVDQA

-508 KSDLKDAIGAVNT
+508 KSDLKDAIGAVDT
-521 LEEWLKNLPE
+521 LEDWLKNLPE
-531 VVKVK
+531 VITAK

-570 EETRQ
+570 EETCQ

-580 ATENAMKIKTPESIK
+580 ATENAMKVKTPESIK

-668 NSSQSALEKAVDD
+668 NSSQSELEKAVDD

-689 KTDKKPVVDAIAKH
+689 KTDKKPVVNAIAKH

-730 DPTVEEVRKSAKDLL
+730 DPTVEEVRKSAKDLF

>member
-1 MINEFEEDNMKVTDK
+1 MKVTDK

-21 AIAISVAV
+21 AIAISVVV

-35 YGVQLNQKNNGNTT
+35 YGVQLNQKNNSNTT
-49 YAEVQNSVNT
+49 YAEVQNSANT

-67 DYVVKIPSDNLRNRI
+67 DYAVKIPSDNLRRRI
-82 KEVLGNANM
+82 KEVLGNVNM
-91 PDSDLTFGKLK
+91 PDSELTFGKLK
-102 TITTLTDRNIAL
+102 TITTLTDTNPTL
-114 VEGVIFSVDLVYPGD
+114 VDGVIFLAYLFNPGD
-129 GNLDGLQFLTNLEG
+129 NLDGLQFLTNVES
-143 LGLTGGNYKD
+143 LGFSWGGYKD

-180 AKLTNLENLQIFRNS
+180 SKLTNLENLQIFRNS
-195 IKDISSLRNMSKLK
+195 IKDISAIRNMSRLK

-233 ALEDNKIKDFSPL
+233 VLEDNKIKNFSPL
-246 KNAPLTNFHNQFS
+246 KNASLTDFHNQFTY
-259 FAKNTFNNQ
+259 ARNTFNNQ
-268 RPEVTVHSKVF
+268 TPEITVHSKIF

-288 TVIPISE
+288 TTIPISE
-295 NAVVKNVDKTGNPD
+295 NTVVKNVDKAGNPD

-336 IVNATNNGQEIY
+336 IINAANDNQEIY
-348 DFQLKISYTNDDTAP
+348 NFQLKISYANDDTAP
-363 VFNTQTP
+363 IFNTQTP
-370 SKITARKGADIS
+370 SKITARKGVDIS
-382 AKISEVTATDVESG
+382 AKIAEVTATDAESG

-411 ANPAKGS
+411 TNPAKGS

-427 NNNISATIDREI
+427 NNNISATLDREI

-453 RNNKDLVLYSAES
+453 RRNKDLALYTAES
-466 IAKYKEILKEA
+466 IAKYKEIIKEV
-477 KDIFNNPN
+477 KDIFNNPDS
-485 ATQDQIDQA
+485 TQDQVNQA
-494 TEKVKNSESVLRPD
+494 TEKIKNSESVLRPD
-508 KSDLKDAIGAVNT
+508 KSDLKDAIGAVDT
-521 LEEWLKNLPE
+521 LEDWLKNIPE
-531 VVKVK
+531 VVKAK

-545 PDATLEEVQKAEAK
+545 PDATLEEVQKAEVK

-580 ATENAMKIKTPESIK
+580 ATENAMKLKTPESIK
-595 NAQKLLDEVK
+595 NAQTLLDEVK

-638 KSVNLDGKTKDSSD
+638 KSINLDGKTKDSLD
-652 KLRAE
+652 KLKDE

-681 LNKALNGV
+681 LNKALKGV
-689 KTDKKPVVDAIAKH
+689 KTEKKPVVDAIAKH

-718 LLEKANETVAKQ
+718 LFEKANEVIAKK
-730 DPTVEEVRKSAKDLL
+730 DPSVEEVRKSAKDLL

-786 DIDEIEKSIDKILDP
+786 DIDEIEKSIENVLNP
-801 VKKEELKENLEQL
+801 VKKEELKEKLEQL
-814 KIKIQNKKESI
+814 KINIQKKKESI

-840 LEKARMLKHPDT
+840 LEKARILKHPDT

>member
-1 MINEFEEDNMKVTDK
+1 MKVTDK

-29 LSGTVY
+29 ISGTVY
-35 YGVQLNQKNNGNTT
+35 YSVQLNQKNNSNTT

-67 DYVVKIPSDNLRNRI
+67 DYVVKIPSNSIRGRI
-82 KEVLGNANM
+82 KNVLGDANM
-91 PDSDLTFGKLK
+91 PDSELTFGKLK
-102 TITTLTDRNIAL
+102 TIKAL
-114 VEGVIFSVDLVYPGD
+114 YDSNRLVDGVIFETPFLNPGD
-129 GNLDGLQFLTNLEG
+129 NLDGLQFLTNVESLAFSHG
-143 LGLTGGNYKD
+143 SYKD
-153 ISPLEN
+153 LSPLEN

-167 IVRNSNLT
+167 IVRNPNIT

-180 AKLTNLENLQIFRNS
+180 SKLTNLENLQIFRNS
-195 IKDISSLRNMSKLK
+195 IKDISSLVNMPRLK
-209 YFVADVNKI
+209 YFVADYNSI
-218 EDISALENKPDLKIV
+218 EDISALENKPNLKIV
-233 ALEDNKIKDFSPL
+233 VLEGNKIKDFSPL
-246 KNAPLTNFHNQFS
+246 KSAPLTDFSNQFHL
-259 FAKNTFNNQ
+259 ARNTFNKQ
-268 RPEVTVHSKVF
+268 VHEITVHSKIF

-288 TVIPISE
+288 TAIPILE
-295 NAVVKNVDKTGNPD
+295 DAVVKNVDKAGNPD
-309 QNGGYIKLETTATT
+309 QNGGYIKLETAATT
-323 LETTVGFSQRVTG
+323 VLAKSALNQRVAG
-336 IVNATNNGQEIY
+336 IINAVNDSQENY
-348 DFQLKISYTNDDTAP
+348 DIQLKISYIGDDTAP
-363 VFNTQTP
+363 IFNTQTP
-370 SKITARKGADIS
+370 SKITVRKSTDIS
-382 AKISEVTATDVESG
+382 AKIAEVTATDAESG

-411 ANPAKGS
+411 TNPIKGN

-427 NNNISATIDREI
+427 YNGISATIDREI
-439 EIVDADALNNEINK
+439 VIIDADALNDEINK
-453 RNNKDLVLYSAES
+453 RSNKDLVLYSAES

-477 KDIFNNPN
+477 KDIFNNPD
-485 ATQDQIDQA
+485 ATQDQVDQA
-494 TEKVKNSESVLRPD
+494 TEKIKNSESVLRPD
-508 KSDLKDAIGAVNT
+508 KTKLKDAIGAVDT
-521 LEEWLKNLPE
+521 LEDWLKNLPE
-531 VVKVK
+531 IITAK

-559 LAEEIEKAEKN
+559 LAEEIEKAKKN
-570 EETRQ
+570 EDTRQ

-580 ATENAMKIKTPESIK
+580 ATENAMKLKTPESIK

-638 KSVNLDGKTKDSSD
+638 KSANLDGKTKDSSD
-652 KLRAE
+652 KLKAE
-657 ILKSEKVLNGA
+657 ILKSEKVLNGN
-668 NSSQSALEKAVDD
+668 NSSQSELEKAVDD

-689 KTDKKPVVDAIAKH
+689 KTDKKPAVDAIAKH

-718 LLEKANETVAKQ
+718 LLDKANETVVKQ
-730 DPTVEEVRKSAKDLL
+730 DPSVEEIRKSAKDLL
-745 DAIEKLEKTNK
+745 DAIEKIEKTNK
-756 EAVDESENL
+756 EAVNESESL

-776 NSKPD
+776 SSKPD

-786 DIDEIEKSIDKILDP
+786 DIDEIEKSIEKVLDP
-801 VKKEELKENLEQL
+801 VKKEELKEKLEQL
-814 KIKIQNKKESI
+814 KVKIQKKKESI

-835 IAREK
+835 ITREK

-866 IGMIILGLFSILGTI
+866 IGMIILGLFSILSTI

>member
-1 MINEFEEDNMKVTDK
+1 MKVTDK

-35 YGVQLNQKNNGNTT
+35 YGVQLGQKNNSNTT

-67 DYVVKIPSDNLRNRI
+67 DYVVKIPSNNLRRRI

-159 LTKLKSLF
+159 LTKLKNLF
-167 IVRNSNLT
+167 LVRNPNLT

-180 AKLTNLENLQIFRNS
+180 SKLTNLENLQIFRNS
-195 IKDISSLRNMSKLK
+195 IKDISALRSMSKLK
-209 YFVADVNKI
+209 YFVADYNNNI
-218 EDISALENKPDLKIV
+218 DDISALENKPNLKIV
-233 ALEDNKIKDFSPL
+233 ALEGNKIKDFSPL

-268 RPEVTVHSKVF
+268 RPEATVHSKVF

-288 TVIPISE
+288 TAIPISE
-295 NAVVKNVDKTGNPD
+295 NTVVKNVNKAGNPD
-309 QNGGYIKLETTATT
+309 QNGGYIKLETTETT
-323 LETTVGFSQRVTG
+323 LETTVGFNQKVTG
-336 IVNATNNGQEIY
+336 IINATNSGQEVY
-348 DFQLKISYTNDDTAP
+348 NFQLKISYTNDDTAP

-382 AKISEVTATDVESG
+382 AKIAEVTATDAESG

-427 NNNISATIDREI
+427 NNNISATLDREI

-466 IAKYKEILKEA
+466 ITKYKEILKEA

-485 ATQDQIDQA
+485 AAQDQVDQA

-559 LAEEIEKAEKN
+559 LAEEIEKDEKN

-580 ATENAMKIKTPESIK
+580 AIENAMKVKTPESIK

-638 KSVNLDGKTKDSSD
+638 KSANLDGKTKDSSD
-652 KLRAE
+652 KLNAE

-776 NSKPD
+776 SSKPD

>member
-1 MINEFEEDNMKVTDK
+1 MKVTDK

-21 AIAISVAV
+21 AIAISVVV

-35 YGVQLNQKNNGNTT
+35 YGVQLNQKNNSNTT
-49 YAEVQNSVNT
+49 YAEVQNSANT

-67 DYVVKIPSDNLRNRI
+67 DYVVKIPSDNLRRRI
-82 KEVLGNANM
+82 KEVLGNVNM
-91 PDSDLTFGKLK
+91 PDSELTFGKLK
-102 TITTLTDRNIAL
+102 TITTLTDTNPTL
-114 VEGVIFSVDLVYPGD
+114 VDGVIFLAYLFNPGD
-129 GNLDGLQFLTNLEG
+129 NLDGLQFLTNVES
-143 LGLTGGNYKD
+143 LGFSWGGYKD

-180 AKLTNLENLQIFRNS
+180 SKLTNLENLQIFRNS
-195 IKDISSLRNMSKLK
+195 IKDISAIRNMSRLK

-233 ALEDNKIKDFSPL
+233 VLEDNKIKNFSPL
-246 KNAPLTNFHNQFS
+246 KNASLTDFHNQFTY
-259 FAKNTFNNQ
+259 ARNAFNNQ
-268 RPEVTVHSKVF
+268 TPEITVHSKIF

-288 TVIPISE
+288 TTIPISE
-295 NAVVKNVDKTGNPD
+295 NTVVKNVDKAGNPD

-336 IVNATNNGQEIY
+336 IINAANDNQEIY
-348 DFQLKISYTNDDTAP
+348 NFQLKISYANDDTAP
-363 VFNTQTP
+363 IFNTQTP
-370 SKITARKGADIS
+370 SKITARKGVDIS
-382 AKISEVTATDVESG
+382 AKIAEVTATDAESG

-411 ANPAKGS
+411 TNPAKGS

-427 NNNISATIDREI
+427 NNNISATLDREI
-439 EIVDADALNNEINK
+439 KIVDADALNNEINK
-453 RNNKDLVLYSAES
+453 RRNKDLALYTAES
-466 IAKYKEILKEA
+466 IAKYKEIIKEV
-477 KDIFNNPN
+477 KDIFNNPDS
-485 ATQDQIDQA
+485 TQDQVDQA
-494 TEKVKNSESVLRPD
+494 TEKIKNSESVLRPD
-508 KSDLKDAIGAVNT
+508 KSDLKDAIGAVDT
-521 LEEWLKNLPE
+521 LEDWLKNIPE
-531 VVKVK
+531 VVKAK

-580 ATENAMKIKTPESIK
+580 ATENAMKLKTPESIK
-595 NAQKLLDEVK
+595 NAQTLLDEVK

-615 ELDKIKKDLNDKKDE
+615 ELYKIKKDLNDKKDE

-638 KSVNLDGKTKDSSD
+638 KSINLDGKTKDSLD
-652 KLRAE
+652 KLKDE

-681 LNKALNGV
+681 LNKALKGV
-689 KTDKKPVVDAIAKH
+689 KTEKKPVVDAIAKH

-718 LLEKANETVAKQ
+718 LFEKANEVIAKK
-730 DPTVEEVRKSAKDLL
+730 DPSVEEVRKSAKDLL

-786 DIDEIEKSIDKILDP
+786 DIDEIEKSIENVLDP
-801 VKKEELKENLEQL
+801 VKKEELKEKLEQL
-814 KIKIQNKKESI
+814 KINIQKKKESI

-835 IAREK
+835 IAQEK

-852 GALRIKQQNQNNSV
+852 GALRIKQQNQNNNI

>member
-1 MINEFEEDNMKVTDK
+1 MKVTDK

-21 AIAISVAV
+21 AIAISVVV

-35 YGVQLNQKNNGNTT
+35 YGVQLNQKNNSNTT
-49 YAEVQNSVNT
+49 YAEVQNSANT

-67 DYVVKIPSDNLRNRI
+67 DYVVKIPSDNLRRRI
-82 KEVLGNANM
+82 KEVLGNVNM
-91 PDSDLTFGKLK
+91 PDSELTFGKLK
-102 TITTLTDRNIAL
+102 IITTLTDTNPTL
-114 VEGVIFSVDLVYPGD
+114 VDGVIFLAYLFNPGD
-129 GNLDGLQFLTNLEG
+129 NLDGLQFLTNVES
-143 LGLTGGNYKD
+143 LGFSWGGYKD

-180 AKLTNLENLQIFRNS
+180 SKLTNLENLQIFRNS
-195 IKDISSLRNMSKLK
+195 IKDISAIRNMSRLK

-233 ALEDNKIKDFSPL
+233 VLEDNKIKNFSPL
-246 KNAPLTNFHNQFS
+246 KNASLTDFHNQFTY
-259 FAKNTFNNQ
+259 ARNTFNNQ
-268 RPEVTVHSKVF
+268 TPEITVHSKIF

-288 TVIPISE
+288 TTIPISE
-295 NAVVKNVDKTGNPD
+295 NTVVKNVDKAGNPD

-336 IVNATNNGQEIY
+336 IINAANDNQEIY
-348 DFQLKISYTNDDTAP
+348 NFQLKISYANDDTAP
-363 VFNTQTP
+363 IFNTQTP
-370 SKITARKGADIS
+370 SKITARKGVDIS
-382 AKISEVTATDVESG
+382 AKIAEVTATDAESG

-411 ANPAKGS
+411 TNPAKGS

-427 NNNISATIDREI
+427 NNNISATLDREI

-453 RNNKDLVLYSAES
+453 RRNKDLALYTAES
-466 IAKYKEILKEA
+466 IAKYKEIIKEV
-477 KDIFNNPN
+477 KDIFNNPDS
-485 ATQDQIDQA
+485 TQDQVDQA
-494 TEKVKNSESVLRPD
+494 TEKIKNSESVLRPD
-508 KSDLKDAIGAVNT
+508 KSDLKDAIGAVDT
-521 LEEWLKNLPE
+521 LEDWLKNIPE
-531 VVKVK
+531 VVKAK

-580 ATENAMKIKTPESIK
+580 ATENAMKLKTPESIK
-595 NAQKLLDEVK
+595 NAQTLLDEVK

-615 ELDKIKKDLNDKKDE
+615 ELYKIKKDLNDKKDE

-638 KSVNLDGKTKDSSD
+638 KSINLDGKTKDSLD
-652 KLRAE
+652 KLKDE

-681 LNKALNGV
+681 LNKALKGV
-689 KTDKKPVVDAIAKH
+689 KTEKKPVVDAIAKH

-718 LLEKANETVAKQ
+718 LFEKANEVIAKK
-730 DPTVEEVRKSAKDLL
+730 DPSVEEVRKSAKDLL

-786 DIDEIEKSIDKILDP
+786 DIDEIEKSIENVLDP
-801 VKKEELKENLEQL
+801 VKKEELKEKLEQL
-814 KIKIQNKKESI
+814 KINIQKKKESI

-835 IAREK
+835 IAQEK

-852 GALRIKQQNQNNSV
+852 GALRIKQQNQNNNI

>member
-1 MINEFEEDNMKVTDK
+1 MKVTDK

-21 AIAISVAV
+21 AIAISVVV

-35 YGVQLNQKNNGNTT
+35 YGVQLNQKNNSNTT
-49 YAEVQNSVNT
+49 YAEVQNSANT

-67 DYVVKIPSDNLRNRI
+67 DYVVKIPSDNLRRRI
-82 KEVLGNANM
+82 KEVLGNVNM
-91 PDSDLTFGKLK
+91 PDSELTFGKLK
-102 TITTLTDRNIAL
+102 TITTLTDTNPTL
-114 VEGVIFSVDLVYPGD
+114 VDGVIFLAYLFNPGD
-129 GNLDGLQFLTNLEG
+129 NLDGLQFLTNVES
-143 LGLTGGNYKD
+143 LGFSWGGYKD

-180 AKLTNLENLQIFRNS
+180 SKLTNLENLQIFRNS
-195 IKDISSLRNMSKLK
+195 IKDISAIRNMSRLK

-233 ALEDNKIKDFSPL
+233 VLEDNKIKNFSPL
-246 KNAPLTNFHNQFS
+246 KNASLTDFHNQFTY
-259 FAKNTFNNQ
+259 ARNTFNNQ
-268 RPEVTVHSKVF
+268 TPEITVHSKIF

-288 TVIPISE
+288 TTIPISE
-295 NAVVKNVDKTGNPD
+295 NTVVKNVDKAGNPD

-336 IVNATNNGQEIY
+336 IINAANDNQEIY
-348 DFQLKISYTNDDTAP
+348 NFQLKISYANDDTAP
-363 VFNTQTP
+363 IFNTQTP
-370 SKITARKGADIS
+370 SKITARKGVDIS
-382 AKISEVTATDVESG
+382 AKIAEVTATDAESG

-411 ANPAKGS
+411 TNPTKGN
-418 YTLRYTATN
+418 YTLQYTATN
-427 NNNISATIDREI
+427 YNGISATIDREI
-439 EIVDADALNNEINK
+439 VIIDADTLNDEINK
-453 RNNKDLVLYSAES
+453 RSNKDLVLYTAES

-477 KDIFNNPN
+477 KDIFNNPD
-485 ATQDQIDQA
+485 ATQDQVDQA
-494 TEKVKNSESVLRPD
+494 TEKIKNSESVLRPD
-508 KSDLKDAIGAVNT
+508 KTKLKDAIGAVDT
-521 LEEWLKNLPE
+521 LEDWLKNLPE
-531 VVKVK
+531 IITAK

-559 LAEEIEKAEKN
+559 LAEEIEKAKKN
-570 EETRQ
+570 EDTRQ

-580 ATENAMKIKTPESIK
+580 ATENAMKAKTPESVK
-595 NAQKLLDEVK
+595 NAQTLLDEVK

-638 KSVNLDGKTKDSSD
+638 KIANLDGKTKDSSD
-652 KLRAE
+652 KLKAE
-657 ILKSEKVLNGA
+657 ILKSEKVLNGN
-668 NSSQSALEKAVDD
+668 NSSQSELEKAVDD

-689 KTDKKPVVDAIAKH
+689 KTDKKPAVDAIAKH

-718 LLEKANETVAKQ
+718 LLDKANETVVKQ
-730 DPTVEEVRKSAKDLL
+730 DPSVEEVRKSAKDLL
-745 DAIEKLEKTNK
+745 DVIEKIEKTNK
-756 EAVDESENL
+756 EAVNESESL

-776 NSKPD
+776 SSKPD

-786 DIDEIEKSIDKILDP
+786 DIDEIEKSIEKVLDP
-801 VKKEELKENLEQL
+801 VKKEELKEKLEQL
-814 KIKIQNKKESI
+814 KVKIQKKKESI

-866 IGMIILGLFSILGTI
+866 IGMIILGLFSILSTI